1 MTKRFWAGLLALGM
15 ALTALPSGMYA
26 EETVWE
32 EEANASEETL
42 DGGLD
47 ESAEEFAD
55 GLPDYIPEPEEDVVD
70 SAADDESADAL
81 PEQEESLTEEAI
93 PDLPDFIPE
102 EEPPAL
108 EEEKLPPVQEGD
120 FVCVTPN
127 TRVYL
132 DIDETAGD
140 GDDGE
145 LYDGNFVNE
154 ANVYVEQVR
163 QDAQGRTW
171 LLVRYLYG
179 AEEPNGEMAWTDTA
193 TIWVLAEEIQPS
205 DAAEYDVTDYAFP
218 YPPIALYAAS
228 DFNLRDYNASVQTF
242 YPGQQNLY
250 GSSGHDS
257 EYKQIAKLDGY
268 GTIYATPHYLE
279 GQTVYCLE
287 HTMNSPGT
295 KNNASGPF
303 EVVDLDGYAVKPG
316 YSGDIYGSRTMHAIG
331 WVLRHTYPY
340 MIVDTGYGDSD
351 VWSRVAGQFAIR
363 EVVKQLEGDW
373 YVRDYWRMDEFY
385 RASGQA
391 PADYLEYARWL
402 AACAIERAGI
412 TGEIGISSKSVSM
425 QNGSYVGTVTLTTD
439 ADLIRISRSVGNLTG
454 NSAGSDGEYYYL
466 HSGDTISI
474 TSTQSTFSIAAQSVS
489 SQDEEAAFLIGIPDA
504 DIQKVII
511 PQYGLPAK
519 LKEVRIEFEQPY
531 GAIRVSK
538 NSADNGA
545 MLSGATFELMDAS
558 GAVVATQ
565 TTGADGTAQFDNL
578 PAGSYTV
585 REVGAPTGY
594 KVAVNPSQTV
604 TVAAG
609 ATSDVRFANDRING
623 KIRIV
628 KRDALTKE
636 ALAGA
641 VFTVTCLSAAE
652 GGGTVGEVV
661 ATLTTGADGTAET
674 GWLQWGRYRI
684 AETGVPE
691 HYVDGGFVTEI
702 DCTEDGKTYT
712 VEAENEPTKGYI
724 RVVKTDALDGV
735 PIAGVQFDLY
745 DASGNPAG
753 SMTTDETG
761 FALSPPLHKG
771 RYTVREHDNP
781 TGYVTE
787 LVKMQAEVR
796 SDETTDLSATNQP
809 IQGRIQIIKRDQLTK
824 EALAGAEFT
833 ITRISGLPSHGGS
846 QDGEVVA
853 VMTTDAE
860 GKAVSPLLTYGTY
873 RVAETKVPEHFAD
886 HSFSVDV
893 TIDGE
898 NMQTYTV
905 EAENEPT
912 KGWIRLVKTDRLNGN
927 PIEGVVF
934 DIYENDEYGG
944 ELVASMTTGKDG
956 AAVSP
961 PLRKGR
967 YIVRERGATA
977 GYVLEEIALD
987 ATVCSDETTQLR
999 ATNQPVM
1006 VKLKLYKRDGDEYGG
1021 DDPNSRRRDELP
1033 QPANIDAP
1041 STRGDGELT
1050 GAVFRVLA
1058 GAEIR
1063 DRQGNVLFKK
1073 GDTVVDALTTAGDD
1087 ASAATGELWP
1097 GLYEIVEVFPPVG
1110 YQPSDAHFF
1119 VDARSAASQ
1128 SETAVVTYEGLK
1140 LNIIRQG
1147 VYAIVKFLGDNEIH
1161 DDAGLIETPEEG
1173 AEFELYLKKAG
1184 SYGNVRAFERDYLV
1198 TNRYGYAKT
1207 KLLPYGLYVLKQVK
1221 GKAGH
1226 ALKSPVEIFIRG
1238 DEDVANP
1245 PILTINNQ
1253 AIRYRLK
1260 LIKTDAKTG
1269 KTVRLANTAFKLLD
1283 SDGNVVTQTV
1293 SYPTRRE
1300 IDTFYTDENGEVTLP
1315 ETVTRGMYFIEEVQ
1329 APQGYLIR
1337 TERLGVF
1344 VGETGDAPGE
1354 AYTLDIEIPNEPVMG
1369 RVKVE
1374 KKGLRLVRLAEQT
1387 DAYGNIAHQPVYEE
1401 GYLAGTVFELRAA
1414 EDIVGKDGT
1423 VWFHAG
1429 DVADTITTTETGKDA
1444 SKELPLGRYEL
1455 VEVSAPEGYLLDG
1468 APHEVEL
1475 RYESD
1480 HTAVVETNVTI
1491 GNDYLSA
1498 EITLEKEK
1506 EDLEIIMDGDH
1517 VRQEIVN
1524 IPGEGFVFGLFADE
1538 ELRVGDVT
1546 LTADTLV
1553 ATGATDAAGRL
1564 AFVGNF
1570 PHGAYYVKELSAPDG
1585 WTLNPA
1591 KFAVTLELKAQSGG
1605 VIRVSLPE
1613 IVHDELIYTR
1623 VTLTKTDITGQ
1634 KTLPGATIEVKDE
1647 QGKVIYRETTDANG
1661 QIPQIPVTPGTYTFK
1676 EVYAPD
1682 GYALNE
1688 AEMRFT
1694 VDADGN
1700 VTGDTMIRDDYTRFS
1715 LRKADE
1721 NGKPLAGVMFG
1732 LKKADGMLMMTAK
1745 TDAKGMATFEKVP
1758 FGMYTLVETR
1768 ALPGYLKAD
1777 TEIRFTVDGTFVNPK
1792 EPIAT
1797 VTNERQKI
1805 RGLKVDTAGQALP
1818 GAAFSL
1824 INADTG
1830 EIVDVATSDE
1840 KGEFYLTGFGYGDWI
1855 IRETVAPEG
1864 FSRVE
1869 DVLIHVDEDWKA
1881 PNTLLF
1887 TDIPNHYE
1895 FIKVDEDGCPME
1907 GVKFALE
1914 DEDGNVLRELASG
1927 EDGVVHADDLK
1938 PGVYVIREIETQ
1950 AGYRLTEET
1959 IRVVIDE
1966 NYIAP
1971 DELFRLV
1978 NFPEEERPEDEIQT
1992 GVDVP
1997 VTPMMLYGLIS
2008 MALGAV
2014 FMFAEI
2020 IHRRDQ

>member
-1 MTKRFWAGLLALGM
+1 MTKRIWAGLLALGM

-32 EEANASEETL
+32 EKTDASEETL
-42 DGGLD
+42 DGRLD
-47 ESAEEFAD
+47 EPAEEFAD
-55 GLPDYIPEPEEDVVD
+55 SLPDYIPESEENVVD
-70 SAADDESADAL
+70 DAADDESADEF
-81 PEQEESLTEEAI
+81 PEQEESLTEEAT

-102 EEPPAL
+102 EEPLTL
-108 EEEKLPPVQEGD
+108 EESELPPVQEGD
-120 FVCVTPN
+120 FVWVTTN

-140 GDDGE
+140 EDEGE
-145 LYDGNFVNE
+145 LYDGNFVCT
-154 ANVYVEQVR
+154 ANVKVEEVW
-163 QDAQGRTW
+163 QDGMGRTW

-193 TIWVLAEEIQPS
+193 TIWVLAEETRLS
-205 DAAEYDVTDYAFP
+205 DAADYDVTDYAFP
-218 YPPIALYAAS
+218 YPPAALYASS

-268 GTIYATPHYLE
+268 GTIYATLHYLE

-303 EVVDLDGYAVKPG
+303 EIVDLDGYAVKPG

-340 MIVDTGYGDSD
+340 MIVDTGYEDSD

-391 PADYLEYARWL
+391 PGDYLEYARWL

-466 HSGDTISI
+466 RSGDTISV
-474 TSTQSTFSIAAQSVS
+474 TSTQSTFSITAQSVS
-489 SQDEEAAFLIGIPDA
+489 SQDEEAAFLIGIPNA

-511 PQYGLPAK
+511 PQYGMPAK

-531 GAIRVSK
+531 GAVRVSK
-538 NSADNGA
+538 ISADNGA
-545 MLSGATFELMDAS
+545 VLSGATFELMN
-558 GAVVATQ
+558 GAGTVLATQ
-565 TTGADGTAQFDNL
+565 TTGVDGTARFDNL
-578 PAGSYTV
+578 PAGGYTV

-594 KVAVNPSQTV
+594 KIAVNPSQAV
-604 TVAAG
+604 TVAPG
-609 ATSDVRFANDRING
+609 ATSDIRFENDRVNG

-641 VFTVTCLSAAE
+641 VFTVTRLSAAE
-652 GGGTVGEVV
+652 GGGAVGEAV

-674 GWLQWGRYRI
+674 GWLQWGRYRV

-691 HYVDGGFVTEI
+691 HYADGGFVTEI
-702 DCTEDGKTYT
+702 DCTEDGKTYA
-712 VEAENEPTKGYI
+712 VE
-724 RVVKTDALDGV
+724 V
-735 PIAGVQFDLY
+735 
-745 DASGNPAG
+745 
-753 SMTTDETG
+753 
-761 FALSPPLHKG
+761 
-771 RYTVREHDNP
+771 
-781 TGYVTE
+781 
-787 LVKMQAEVR
+787 
-796 SDETTDLSATNQP
+796 
-809 IQGRIQIIKRDQLTK
+809 
-824 EALAGAEFT
+824 
-833 ITRISGLPSHGGS
+833 
-846 QDGEVVA
+846 
-853 VMTTDAE
+853 
-860 GKAVSPLLTYGTY
+860 
-873 RVAETKVPEHFAD
+873 
-886 HSFSVDV
+886 
-893 TIDGE
+893 
-898 NMQTYTV
+898 
-905 EAENEPT
+905 ENEPT

-927 PIEGVVF
+927 PIEGVAF
-934 DIYENDEYGG
+934 DIYENDEYGNA
-944 ELVASMTTGKDG
+944 LVADMTTGKDG
-956 AAVSP
+956 TAVSP
-961 PLRKGR
+961 SLRKGR

-977 GYVLEEIALD
+977 GYVMEEIALD
-987 ATVCSDETTQLR
+987 ATVRSDETTQLR

-1006 VKLKLYKRDGDEYGG
+1006 VKLNLYKRDGDEYGG

-1110 YQPSDAHFF
+1110 YEPSDAHFF

-1140 LNIIRQG
+1140 LNIIKQG
-1147 VYAIVKFLGDNEIH
+1147 MYAIVKFLGDNEIH

-1184 SYGNVRAFERDYLV
+1184 GYGNAREFERDYLV
-1198 TNRYGYAKT
+1198 TNKYGYAKT

-1221 GKAGH
+1221 GKDGH

-1315 ETVTRGMYFIEEVQ
+1315 ETVTRGMYFIEEVH

-1369 RVKVE
+1369 RVMVE
-1374 KKGLRLVRLAEQT
+1374 KKGLRLVRLAEQV
-1387 DAYGNIAHQPVYEE
+1387 DAFGNIVHQPVYE
-1401 GYLAGTVFELRAA
+1401 
-1414 EDIVGKDGT
+1414 
-1423 VWFHAG
+1423 
-1429 DVADTITTTETGKDA
+1429 
-1444 SKELPLGRYEL
+1444 
-1455 VEVSAPEGYLLDG
+1455 EGYLLDG

-1475 RYESD
+1475 R
-1480 HTAVVETNVTI
+1480 
-1491 GNDYLSA
+1491 
-1498 EITLEKEK
+1498 
-1506 EDLEIIMDGDH
+1506 
-1517 VRQEIVN
+1517 
-1524 IPGEGFVFGLFADE
+1524 
-1538 ELRVGDVT
+1538 
-1546 LTADTLV
+1546 
-1553 ATGATDAAGRL
+1553 
-1564 AFVGNF
+1564 
-1570 PHGAYYVKELSAPDG
+1570 
-1585 WTLNPA
+1585 
-1591 KFAVTLELKAQSGG
+1591 
-1605 VIRVSLPE
+1605 
-1613 IVHDELIYTR
+1613 
-1623 VTLTKTDITGQ
+1623 
-1634 KTLPGATIEVKDE
+1634 
-1647 QGKVIYRETTDANG
+1647 
-1661 QIPQIPVTPGTYTFK
+1661 
-1676 EVYAPD
+1676 
-1682 GYALNE
+1682 
-1688 AEMRFT
+1688 
-1694 VDADGN
+1694 
-1700 VTGDTMIRDDYTRFS
+1700 
-1715 LRKADE
+1715 
-1721 NGKPLAGVMFG
+1721 
-1732 LKKADGMLMMTAK
+1732 
-1745 TDAKGMATFEKVP
+1745 
-1758 FGMYTLVETR
+1758 
-1768 ALPGYLKAD
+1768 
-1777 TEIRFTVDGTFVNPK
+1777 
-1792 EPIAT
+1792 
-1797 VTNERQKI
+1797 
-1805 RGLKVDTAGQALP
+1805 
-1818 GAAFSL
+1818 
-1824 INADTG
+1824 
-1830 EIVDVATSDE
+1830 
-1840 KGEFYLTGFGYGDWI
+1840 
-1855 IRETVAPEG
+1855 
-1864 FSRVE
+1864 
-1869 DVLIHVDEDWKA
+1869 
-1881 PNTLLF
+1881 
-1887 TDIPNHYE
+1887 
-1895 FIKVDEDGCPME
+1895 
-1907 GVKFALE
+1907 
-1914 DEDGNVLRELASG
+1914 
-1927 EDGVVHADDLK
+1927 
-1938 PGVYVIREIETQ
+1938 
-1950 AGYRLTEET
+1950 
-1959 IRVVIDE
+1959 
-1966 NYIAP
+1966 
-1971 DELFRLV
+1971 
-1978 NFPEEERPEDEIQT
+1978 
-1992 GVDVP
+1992 
-1997 VTPMMLYGLIS
+1997 
-2008 MALGAV
+2008 
-2014 FMFAEI
+2014 
-2020 IHRRDQ
+2020 

>member
-1 MTKRFWAGLLALGM
+1 MTKRIWAGLLALGM
-15 ALTALPSGMYA
+15 ALTALPFGIYA
-26 EETVWE
+26 EETAWE

-55 GLPDYIPEPEEDVVD
+55 GLPDYIPEPETDVVD
-70 SAADDESADAL
+70 GAADDEFADEL
-81 PEQEESLTEEAI
+81 SEQEESLIEEETT

-102 EEPPAL
+102 EEPPTL
-108 EEEKLPPVQEGD
+108 EESELPPVQAGE
-120 FVCVTPN
+120 FVRVTPN

-132 DIDETAGD
+132 EIDETAGD
-140 GDDGE
+140 DDDGE
-145 LYDGNFVNE
+145 WYDGNFVKE
-154 ANVYVEQVR
+154 ANVYVEQAR
-163 QDAQGRTW
+163 QDAHGRTW

-193 TIWVLAEEIQPS
+193 TVWVLAEETRPS
-205 DAAEYDVTDYAFP
+205 DAADYDVTDYAFP
-218 YPPIALYAAS
+218 YPPAALYAAS
-228 DFNLRDYNASVQTF
+228 DFNLRDYNAGVQTF

-340 MIVDTGYGDSD
+340 MIVDTGYEDSD

-391 PADYLEYARWL
+391 PGDYLEYARWL

-454 NSAGSDGEYYYL
+454 NSAGEDGEYYYL
-466 HSGDTISI
+466 HSGDTISV
-474 TSTQSTFSIAAQSVS
+474 TSSQSTFSITAQSVS
-489 SQDEEAAFLIGIPDA
+489 SQDEEAAFLIGIPNA

-519 LKEVRIEFEQPY
+519 MKEVRIEFEQPY
-531 GAIRVSK
+531 GAVRVSK
-538 NSADNGA
+538 ISADNGA
-545 MLSGATFELMDAS
+545 MLSGATFELMN
-558 GAVVATQ
+558 GAGTVLATQ
-565 TTGADGTAQFDNL
+565 TTGADGTVRFDNL

-609 ATSDVRFANDRING
+609 ATSDIRFENDRVNG

-628 KRDALTKE
+628 KRDALTKK

-641 VFTVTCLSAAE
+641 VFTVTRLSAAE
-652 GGGTVGEVV
+652 GGGAVGEAV

-702 DCTEDGKTYT
+702 DCTEDGKTY
-712 VEAENEPTKGYI
+712 A
-724 RVVKTDALDGV
+724 
-735 PIAGVQFDLY
+735 
-745 DASGNPAG
+745 
-753 SMTTDETG
+753 
-761 FALSPPLHKG
+761 
-771 RYTVREHDNP
+771 
-781 TGYVTE
+781 
-787 LVKMQAEVR
+787 
-796 SDETTDLSATNQP
+796 
-809 IQGRIQIIKRDQLTK
+809 
-824 EALAGAEFT
+824 
-833 ITRISGLPSHGGS
+833 
-846 QDGEVVA
+846 
-853 VMTTDAE
+853 
-860 GKAVSPLLTYGTY
+860 
-873 RVAETKVPEHFAD
+873 
-886 HSFSVDV
+886 
-893 TIDGE
+893 
-898 NMQTYTV
+898 V

-934 DIYENDEYGG
+934 DIYENDEYGNAP
-944 ELVASMTTGKDG
+944 VADMTTGKDG
-956 AAVSP
+956 TAVSP

-977 GYVLEEIALD
+977 GYVMEEITLD
-987 ATVCSDETTQLR
+987 ATVRSDETTQLR

-1097 GLYEIVEVFPPVG
+1097 GLYEIVEMSPPVG
-1110 YQPSDAHFF
+1110 YEPSDAHFF

-1140 LNIIRQG
+1140 LNIIKQG

-1184 SYGNVRAFERDYLV
+1184 SYGNARAFERDYLV

-1207 KLLPYGLYVLKQVK
+1207 TLLPYGLYVLKQVK
-1221 GKAGH
+1221 GKEGH

-1369 RVKVE
+1369 RAMVE
-1374 KKGLRLVRLAEQT
+1374 KKGLKFVRLEEQA
-1387 DAYGNIAHQPVYEE
+1387 DAFGNIVHQPVYEE
-1401 GYLAGTVFELRAA
+1401 GYLAGAVFELRAA

-1423 VWFHAG
+1423 LWFHAG
-1429 DVADTITTTETGKDA
+1429 DVADTITTTEAGKDA

-1475 RYESD
+1475 RYEND
-1480 HTAVVETNVTI
+1480 HTAVVETNVTL
-1491 GNDYLSA
+1491 GNGYLST
-1498 EITLEKEK
+1498 EITMEKEK
-1506 EDLEIIMDGDH
+1506 EDLEIIMDSDH
-1517 VRQEIVN
+1517 VRQALVN
-1524 IPGEGFVFGLFADE
+1524 TPGEGFVFGLFADE

-1553 ATGATDAAGRL
+1553 ATGVTDAAGRL

-1591 KFAVTLELKAQSGG
+1591 KFAVTLEPKAQSGG

-1613 IVHDELIYTR
+1613 PVHDELIYTR

-1634 KTLPGATIEVKDE
+1634 KTLSGATIEVKDE
-1647 QGKVIYRETTDANG
+1647 QGNVMYRETTDANG

-1700 VTGDTMIRDDYTRFS
+1700 VTGDTTIRDDYTRFS
-1715 LRKADE
+1715 LRKVDE
-1721 NGKPLAGVMFG
+1721 SGKPLAGVMFG

-1758 FGMYTLVETR
+1758 FGTYTLVETQ
-1768 ALPGYLKAD
+1768 ALPGYLKTD
-1777 TEIRFTVDGTFVNPK
+1777 TEIRITVDGTFVNPK

-1797 VTNERQKI
+1797 VTNERQRI
-1805 RGLKVDTAGQALP
+1805 RGLKVDTVGQALP

-1830 EIVDVATSDE
+1830 EIVDVAASDE

-1864 FSRVE
+1864 FNRVE

-1881 PNTLLF
+1881 PNALLL

-1895 FIKVDEDGCPME
+1895 FIKADEDGCPME

-1914 DEDGNVLRELASG
+1914 DEDGNTLRELASG
-1927 EDGVVHADDLK
+1927 EDGIVHADDLK

-1966 NYIAP
+1966 NYIVP

-1978 NFPEEERPEDEIQT
+1978 NFPEEERPKDEIQT

>member
-1 MTKRFWAGLLALGM
+1 MTKRIWAGLLALGM
-15 ALTALPSGMYA
+15 ALTALPFGIYA
-26 EETVWE
+26 EETAWE
-32 EEANASEETL
+32 EETNASEETL

-55 GLPDYIPEPEEDVVD
+55 GLPDYIPEPETDVVD
-70 SAADDESADAL
+70 GAADDESADAL
-81 PEQEESLTEEAI
+81 PEQEESMTEEAT

-102 EEPPAL
+102 EEPPTL
-108 EEEKLPPVQEGD
+108 EESNLLPVQEGD
-120 FVCVTPN
+120 FVWVTAN

-132 DIDETAGD
+132 DIDETAG
-140 GDDGE
+140 GEDDGE
-145 LYDGNFVNE
+145 LYDGNFVCT
-154 ANVYVEQVR
+154 ANVKVEEVR
-163 QDAQGRTW
+163 QDGMGRTW

-193 TIWVLAEEIQPS
+193 TVWVLAEETQPS
-205 DAAEYDVTDYAFP
+205 DAADYDVTDYAFP
-218 YPPIALYAAS
+218 YPPAALYAAS
-228 DFNLRDYNASVQTF
+228 DFNLRDYNAGVQTF

-340 MIVDTGYGDSD
+340 MIVDTGYADSD

-402 AACAIERAGI
+402 AARAIERAGI

-466 HSGDTISI
+466 HSGDTISV

-489 SQDEEAAFLIGIPDA
+489 SQDEEAAFLIGIPNA

-519 LKEVRIEFEQPY
+519 MKEVRIEFEQPY
-531 GAIRVSK
+531 GAVRVSK
-538 NSADNGA
+538 TSADNGA
-545 MLSGATFELMDAS
+545 MLSGATFELMN
-558 GAVVATQ
+558 GAGTVLATQ
-565 TTGADGTAQFDNL
+565 TTGADGTACFDTL
-578 PAGSYTV
+578 PAGGYTV
-585 REVGAPTGY
+585 REVGTPTGY
-594 KVAVNPSQTV
+594 KIAVNPSQTM

-641 VFTVTCLSAAE
+641 VFTVTRLSAAE
-652 GGGTVGEVV
+652 GGSAVGEAV

-674 GWLQWGRYRI
+674 GWLQWGRYRV

-702 DCTEDGKTYT
+702 DCTEDGKTY
-712 VEAENEPTKGYI
+712 A
-724 RVVKTDALDGV
+724 
-735 PIAGVQFDLY
+735 
-745 DASGNPAG
+745 
-753 SMTTDETG
+753 
-761 FALSPPLHKG
+761 
-771 RYTVREHDNP
+771 
-781 TGYVTE
+781 
-787 LVKMQAEVR
+787 
-796 SDETTDLSATNQP
+796 
-809 IQGRIQIIKRDQLTK
+809 
-824 EALAGAEFT
+824 
-833 ITRISGLPSHGGS
+833 
-846 QDGEVVA
+846 
-853 VMTTDAE
+853 
-860 GKAVSPLLTYGTY
+860 
-873 RVAETKVPEHFAD
+873 
-886 HSFSVDV
+886 
-893 TIDGE
+893 
-898 NMQTYTV
+898 V

-912 KGWIRLVKTDRLNGN
+912 KGWIRLVKTDRLTGN
-927 PIEGVVF
+927 PIEGVAF
-934 DIYENDEYGG
+934 DIYENDEYGNA
-944 ELVASMTTGKDG
+944 LVADMTTGKDG
-956 AAVSP
+956 TAVSP

-977 GYVLEEIALD
+977 GYVMEEIALD
-987 ATVCSDETTQLR
+987 ATVRSDETTQLR

-1050 GAVFRVLA
+1050 GAFFRVLA

-1073 GDTVVDALTTAGDD
+1073 GDTVVDALTTAGGD
-1087 ASAATGELWP
+1087 ASTATGELWP
-1097 GLYEIVEVFPPVG
+1097 GLYEIVEASPPVG
-1110 YQPSDAHFF
+1110 YEPSDAHFF
-1119 VDARSAASQ
+1119 VDARSAASR

-1184 SYGNVRAFERDYLV
+1184 SYGNARAFERDYLV

-1300 IDTFYTDENGEVTLP
+1300 IDTFYTDDDGEVTLP

-1354 AYTLDIEIPNEPVMG
+1354 AYTLDIEILNEPVMG
-1369 RVKVE
+1369 RAMVE
-1374 KKGLRLVRLAEQT
+1374 KKGLRLVRLAEQA
-1387 DAYGNIAHQPVYEE
+1387 DAFGNIVHQPVYEE
-1401 GYLAGTVFELRAA
+1401 GYLAGAVFELRAA

-1423 VWFHAG
+1423 LWFHAG
-1429 DVADTITTTETGKDA
+1429 DVADTITTTEAGKDA

-1475 RYESD
+1475 RYEND
-1480 HTAVVETNVTI
+1480 RTAVVETIVNI
-1491 GNDYLSA
+1491 GNDYLST
-1498 EITLEKEK
+1498 EITMEKEK
-1506 EDLEIIMDGDH
+1506 EDLEIIMEGDH
-1517 VRQEIVN
+1517 VRQALVN
-1524 IPGEGFVFGLFADE
+1524 TPGEGFVFGLFADE
-1538 ELRVGDVT
+1538 ELRVGEVT
-1546 LTADTLV
+1546 LLADTLV
-1553 ATGATDAAGRL
+1553 ATGATDAEGKL

-1585 WTLNPA
+1585 WKLNPA
-1591 KFAVTLELKAQSGG
+1591 KFAVTLEPEAQSGG

-1613 IVHDELIYTR
+1613 IVHDELVYTR

-1682 GYALNE
+1682 SYALNE

-1700 VTGDTMIRDDYTRFS
+1700 VTGDTTIRDDYTRFS
-1715 LRKADE
+1715 LHKVDE

-1758 FGMYTLVETR
+1758 FGTYTLVETQ
-1768 ALPGYLKAD
+1768 ALPGYLKED
-1777 TEIRFTVDGTFVNPK
+1777 TEIRLTVDGTFVNPK

-1797 VTNERQKI
+1797 VINERQKI
-1805 RGLKVDTAGQALP
+1805 RGLKVDTAGQALT
-1818 GAAFSL
+1818 GAEFNL

-1830 EIVDVATSDE
+1830 EIVDVAESNE
-1840 KGEFYLTGFGYGDWI
+1840 KGEFFLTGFGYGDWI

-1864 FSRVE
+1864 FNRVE
-1869 DVLIHVDEDWKA
+1869 DVLIHVDKDWKA
-1881 PNTLLF
+1881 PNTLLL

-1895 FIKVDEDGCPME
+1895 FVKVDEDGCPME

-1927 EDGVVHADDLK
+1927 EDGIVHVDDLK
-1938 PGVYVIREIETQ
+1938 PGVYIIREIETQ
-1950 AGYRLTEET
+1950 AGYHLTEET

-1966 NYIAP
+1966 NYIVP

-1978 NFPEEERPEDEIQT
+1978 NFPEEERPKDEIQT

-1997 VTPMMLYGLIS
+1997 VTPMMLFGVASVICG
-2008 MALGAV
+2008 MAIFVLRAIKKRG
-2014 FMFAEI
+2014 MRSI
-2020 IHRRDQ
+2020 D

>member
-1 MTKRFWAGLLALGM
+1 MTKRIWAGLLALSM
-15 ALTALPSGMYA
+15 ALTALPFGIYA
-26 EETVWE
+26 EETAWE

-55 GLPDYIPEPEEDVVD
+55 GLPDYIPEPETDVVD
-70 SAADDESADAL
+70 GAADDESADEL
-81 PEQEESLTEEAI
+81 SEQEESLIEEETT

-102 EEPPAL
+102 EELPVL
-108 EEEKLPPVQEGD
+108 DEEEPQDVQAGE
-120 FVCVTPN
+120 FVRVTPN

-132 DIDETAGD
+132 EIDETAGD
-140 GDDGE
+140 DDDGE

-154 ANVYVEQVR
+154 ANVYVEQAR

-193 TIWVLAEEIQPS
+193 TVWVLAEETRLS
-205 DAAEYDVTDYAFP
+205 DAADYDVTDYAFP
-218 YPPIALYAAS
+218 YPPAALYAAS
-228 DFNLRDYNASVQTF
+228 DFNLRDYNAGVQTF

-340 MIVDTGYGDSD
+340 MIVDTGYADSD

-391 PADYLEYARWL
+391 PGDYLEYARWL

-425 QNGSYVGTVTLTTD
+425 QNGNYVGTVTLTTD

-466 HSGDTISI
+466 HSGDTISV

-489 SQDEEAAFLIGIPDA
+489 SQDEEAAFLIGIPNA

-531 GAIRVSK
+531 GAVRVSK
-538 NSADNGA
+538 ISADNGA
-545 MLSGATFELMDAS
+545 VLSGATFELMN
-558 GAVVATQ
+558 GAGTVLATQ
-565 TTGADGTAQFDNL
+565 TTGADGTVRFDTL

-594 KVAVNPSQTV
+594 KIAVNPSQAV

-609 ATSDVRFANDRING
+609 ATSDVRFENDRVNG

-641 VFTVTCLSAAE
+641 VFTVTRLSAAE
-652 GGGTVGEVV
+652 GGGAVGEAV

-674 GWLQWGRYRI
+674 GWLQWGRYRV

-712 VEAENEPTKGYI
+712 VEAENEPTKG
-724 RVVKTDALDGV
+724 
-735 PIAGVQFDLY
+735 
-745 DASGNPAG
+745 
-753 SMTTDETG
+753 
-761 FALSPPLHKG
+761 
-771 RYTVREHDNP
+771 
-781 TGYVTE
+781 
-787 LVKMQAEVR
+787 
-796 SDETTDLSATNQP
+796 
-809 IQGRIQIIKRDQLTK
+809 
-824 EALAGAEFT
+824 
-833 ITRISGLPSHGGS
+833 
-846 QDGEVVA
+846 
-853 VMTTDAE
+853 
-860 GKAVSPLLTYGTY
+860 
-873 RVAETKVPEHFAD
+873 
-886 HSFSVDV
+886 
-893 TIDGE
+893 
-898 NMQTYTV
+898 
-905 EAENEPT
+905 
-912 KGWIRLVKTDRLNGN
+912 WIRLVKTDRLTGN
-927 PIEGVVF
+927 PIEGVAF
-934 DIYENDEYGG
+934 DIYENDEYGNA
-944 ELVASMTTGKDG
+944 LVADMTTGKDG

-977 GYVLEEIALD
+977 GHVMEEIVLD
-987 ATVCSDETTQLR
+987 ATVRSDETTQLR

-1041 STRGDGELT
+1041 SARGDGELT

-1097 GLYEIVEVFPPVG
+1097 GLYEIVEVSPPVG
-1110 YQPSDAHFF
+1110 YEPSDAHFF

-1147 VYAIVKFLGDNEIH
+1147 MYAIVKFLGDNEIH

-1184 SYGNVRAFERDYLV
+1184 SYGNARAFERDYLV

-1207 KLLPYGLYVLKQVK
+1207 KLLPHGLYVLKQVK

-1226 ALKSPVEIFIRG
+1226 ALKSPVEILIRG

-1300 IDTFYTDENGEVTLP
+1300 IDTFYTDDNGEVTLP
-1315 ETVTRGMYFIEEVQ
+1315 ETVTRGMYFIEEVH

-1369 RVKVE
+1369 RVMVE
-1374 KKGLRLVRLAEQT
+1374 KKGLKFVRLAEQA
-1387 DAYGNIAHQPVYEE
+1387 DAYGHVVYQPVYEE
-1401 GYLAGTVFELRAA
+1401 GYLAGAVFELRAA

-1423 VWFHAG
+1423 LWFHAG

-1468 APHEVEL
+1468 ASHEVEL
-1475 RYESD
+1475 RYEND
-1480 HTAVVETNVTI
+1480 HTAVVETNVTL
-1491 GNDYLSA
+1491 GNGYLST
-1498 EITLEKEK
+1498 EITMEKEK
-1506 EDLEIIMDGDH
+1506 EDLEIIMDSDH
-1517 VRQEIVN
+1517 VRQALVN

-1553 ATGATDAAGRL
+1553 ATGVTDAAGRL

-1591 KFAVTLELKAQSGG
+1591 KFAVTLEPKAQSGG

-1613 IVHDELIYTR
+1613 PVHNELIYTR

-1634 KTLPGATIEVKDE
+1634 RTLPGATIEVKDE
-1647 QGKVIYRETTDANG
+1647 QGKVIYRETTDVNG

-1715 LRKADE
+1715 LRKVDE
-1721 NGKPLAGVMFG
+1721 SGKPLAGVMFG

-1758 FGMYTLVETR
+1758 FGTYTLVETQ

-1777 TEIRFTVDGTFVNPK
+1777 TEIRITVDSTFVNPK

-1805 RGLKVDTAGQALP
+1805 RGLKVDTAGQALT

-1830 EIVDVATSDE
+1830 EIVDVAASDE

-1864 FSRVE
+1864 FNRVE

-1895 FIKVDEDGCPME
+1895 FIKVDEDGCLME
-1907 GVKFALE
+1907 GVRFALE

-1927 EDGVVHADDLK
+1927 EDGIVRADDLK
-1938 PGVYVIREIETQ
+1938 PGVYIIREIETP

-1959 IRVVIDE
+1959 IRVMIDE

-1978 NFPEEERPEDEIQT
+1978 NFPEEERPRDEIQT

-2014 FMFAEI
+2014 LMFAEI

>member
-1 MTKRFWAGLLALGM
+1 MTKRIWAGLLALGM
-15 ALTALPSGMYA
+15 ALTALPFGIYA
-26 EETVWE
+26 EEKAWE

-55 GLPDYIPEPEEDVVD
+55 GLPDYIPEPETDVVD
-70 SAADDESADAL
+70 GAADDESADEL
-81 PEQEESLTEEAI
+81 LEQEESLIEEETT

-102 EEPPAL
+102 EEPPVL
-108 EEEKLPPVQEGD
+108 EEEEPQDVQAGD
-120 FVCVTPN
+120 FVRVTPN

-132 DIDETAGD
+132 ETDETAGD
-140 GDDGE
+140 DDDGE

-154 ANVYVEQVR
+154 ANVYVEQAQ

-193 TIWVLAEEIQPS
+193 TIWVLAEETRLS
-205 DAAEYDVTDYAFP
+205 DAADYDVTDYAFP
-218 YPPIALYAAS
+218 YPPAALYASS

-340 MIVDTGYGDSD
+340 MIVDTGYADSD

-402 AACAIERAGI
+402 ADCAIERAGI

-466 HSGDTISI
+466 RSGDTISV

-489 SQDEEAAFLIGIPDA
+489 SQDEEAAFLIGIPNA

-531 GAIRVSK
+531 GAVRVSK
-538 NSADNGA
+538 TSADNGA
-545 MLSGATFELMDAS
+545 VLSGATFELMN
-558 GAVVATQ
+558 GAGTVLATQ
-565 TTGADGTAQFDNL
+565 TTGADGTARFDNL
-578 PAGSYTV
+578 PAGGYTV

-594 KVAVNPSQTV
+594 KIAVNPSQAV
-604 TVAAG
+604 TVAPG
-609 ATSDVRFANDRING
+609 ATSDVRFENDRVNG

-641 VFTVTCLSAAE
+641 VFTVTRLSAAE
-652 GGGTVGEVV
+652 GGGAVGEAV

-674 GWLQWGRYRI
+674 GWLQWGRYRV

-691 HYVDGGFVTEI
+691 HYADGGFVTEI
-702 DCTEDGKTYT
+702 DCTEDGKTY
-712 VEAENEPTKGYI
+712 A
-724 RVVKTDALDGV
+724 
-735 PIAGVQFDLY
+735 
-745 DASGNPAG
+745 
-753 SMTTDETG
+753 
-761 FALSPPLHKG
+761 
-771 RYTVREHDNP
+771 
-781 TGYVTE
+781 
-787 LVKMQAEVR
+787 
-796 SDETTDLSATNQP
+796 
-809 IQGRIQIIKRDQLTK
+809 
-824 EALAGAEFT
+824 
-833 ITRISGLPSHGGS
+833 
-846 QDGEVVA
+846 
-853 VMTTDAE
+853 
-860 GKAVSPLLTYGTY
+860 
-873 RVAETKVPEHFAD
+873 
-886 HSFSVDV
+886 
-893 TIDGE
+893 
-898 NMQTYTV
+898 V

-927 PIEGVVF
+927 PIEGVAF
-934 DIYENDEYGG
+934 DIYENDEYGNA
-944 ELVASMTTGKDG
+944 LVADMTTGKDG
-956 AAVSP
+956 TAVSP

-977 GYVLEEIALD
+977 GYVMEEIALD
-987 ATVCSDETTQLR
+987 ATVRSDETTQLR

-1033 QPANIDAP
+1033 QPVNIDAP

-1097 GLYEIVEVFPPVG
+1097 GLYEIVEASPPVG
-1110 YQPSDAHFF
+1110 YEPSDAHFF

-1184 SYGNVRAFERDYLV
+1184 SYGNARAFERDYLV

-1369 RVKVE
+1369 RVMVE

-1387 DAYGNIAHQPVYEE
+1387 DAFGNIVHQPVYEE
-1401 GYLAGTVFELRAA
+1401 GYLAGAVFELRAA

-1429 DVADTITTTETGKDA
+1429 DVVDTITTTETGKDA

-1468 APHEVEL
+1468 TPHEVEL
-1475 RYESD
+1475 RYEND
-1480 HTAVVETNVTI
+1480 HTAVVETNVTL
-1491 GNDYLSA
+1491 GNGYLST

-1506 EDLEIIMDGDH
+1506 EDLEIIMEGDH
-1517 VRQEIVN
+1517 VRQALVN

-1591 KFAVTLELKAQSGG
+1591 KFAVTLEPKAQSGG

-1613 IVHDELIYTR
+1613 PVHDELIYTR

-1661 QIPQIPVTPGTYTFK
+1661 QIPQIPVVPGTYTFK

-1700 VTGDTMIRDDYTRFS
+1700 VTGDTTIRDDYTRFS
-1715 LRKADE
+1715 LRKVDE
-1721 NGKPLAGVMFG
+1721 SGKPLAGVMFG

-1758 FGMYTLVETR
+1758 FGTYTLVETQ

-1777 TEIRFTVDGTFVNPK
+1777 TEIRLTVDGTFVNPK

-1797 VTNERQKI
+1797 VINERQKI
-1805 RGLKVDTAGQALP
+1805 RGLKVDTAGQALT
-1818 GAAFSL
+1818 GAEFNL

-1830 EIVDVATSDE
+1830 EIVDVAESNE
-1840 KGEFYLTGFGYGDWI
+1840 KGEFFLTGFGYGDWI

-1864 FSRVE
+1864 FNRVE

-1881 PNTLLF
+1881 PNTLLL

-1895 FIKVDEDGCPME
+1895 FVKVDEDGCPME
-1907 GVKFALE
+1907 GVRFALE
-1914 DEDGNVLRELASG
+1914 DEDGNVLRELVSG
-1927 EDGVVHADDLK
+1927 EDGIVHADDLK

-1966 NYIAP
+1966 NYIVA

-1978 NFPEEERPEDEIQT
+1978 NFPEEERPKDEIQT

>member
-1 MTKRFWAGLLALGM
+1 MTKRIWAGLLALGM
-15 ALTALPSGMYA
+15 ALTALPFGIYA
-26 EETVWE
+26 EETAWE

-55 GLPDYIPEPEEDVVD
+55 GLPDYIPEPETDVVD
-70 SAADDESADAL
+70 GAADDESADEL
-81 PEQEESLTEEAI
+81 SEQEESLIEEETT

-102 EEPPAL
+102 EEPPTL
-108 EEEKLPPVQEGD
+108 EESELPPVQAGE
-120 FVCVTPN
+120 FVWVTPN

-132 DIDETAGD
+132 EIDETAGD
-140 GDDGE
+140 DDDGE
-145 LYDGNFVNE
+145 WYDGNFVNE
-154 ANVYVEQVR
+154 ANVYVEQAQ

-193 TIWVLAEEIQPS
+193 TVWVLAEETRPS
-205 DAAEYDVTDYAFP
+205 DAADYDVTDYAFP
-218 YPPIALYAAS
+218 YLPAALYAAS
-228 DFNLRDYNASVQTF
+228 DFNLRDYNAGVQTF

-340 MIVDTGYGDSD
+340 MIVDTGYEDSE

-402 AACAIERAGI
+402 ADCAIERAGI
-412 TGEIGISSKSVSM
+412 TGEIGISSKSVHM

-466 HSGDTISI
+466 HSGDTISV
-474 TSTQSTFSIAAQSVS
+474 TSTQSTFSITAQSVS
-489 SQDEEAAFLIGIPDA
+489 SQDEEAAFLIGIPNA

-531 GAIRVSK
+531 GAVRVSK
-538 NSADNGA
+538 TSADNGA
-545 MLSGATFELMDAS
+545 VLSGATFELMN
-558 GAVVATQ
+558 GAGTVLATQ
-565 TTGADGTAQFDNL
+565 TTGTDGTARFDNL

-594 KVAVNPSQTV
+594 KIAVNPSQTV

-609 ATSDVRFANDRING
+609 ATNDICFENDRVNG

-641 VFTVTCLSAAE
+641 VFTVTRLSAAE
-652 GGGTVGEVV
+652 GGGAVGEVV

-702 DCTEDGKTYT
+702 DCMEDGKTY
-712 VEAENEPTKGYI
+712 A
-724 RVVKTDALDGV
+724 
-735 PIAGVQFDLY
+735 
-745 DASGNPAG
+745 
-753 SMTTDETG
+753 
-761 FALSPPLHKG
+761 
-771 RYTVREHDNP
+771 
-781 TGYVTE
+781 
-787 LVKMQAEVR
+787 
-796 SDETTDLSATNQP
+796 
-809 IQGRIQIIKRDQLTK
+809 
-824 EALAGAEFT
+824 
-833 ITRISGLPSHGGS
+833 
-846 QDGEVVA
+846 
-853 VMTTDAE
+853 
-860 GKAVSPLLTYGTY
+860 
-873 RVAETKVPEHFAD
+873 
-886 HSFSVDV
+886 
-893 TIDGE
+893 
-898 NMQTYTV
+898 V

-912 KGWIRLVKTDRLNGN
+912 KGWIRLVKTDRLTGN
-927 PIEGVVF
+927 PIEGVAF
-934 DIYENDEYGG
+934 DIYENDEYGNA
-944 ELVASMTTGKDG
+944 LVADMTTGKDG
-956 AAVSP
+956 TAVSP

-977 GYVLEEIALD
+977 GYVMEEIVLD
-987 ATVCSDETTQLR
+987 ATVRSDETTQLR

-1097 GLYEIVEVFPPVG
+1097 GLYEIVEASPPVG
-1110 YQPSDAHFF
+1110 YEPSDAHFF

-1140 LNIIRQG
+1140 LNIIKQG
-1147 VYAIVKFLGDNEIH
+1147 MYAIVKFLGDNEIH

-1184 SYGNVRAFERDYLV
+1184 SYSNARAFERDYLV
-1198 TNRYGYAKT
+1198 TNKYGYAKT

-1293 SYPTRRE
+1293 SYPTRGE

-1315 ETVTRGMYFIEEVQ
+1315 ETVTRGMYFIEEVH

-1337 TERLGVF
+1337 TERLSVF
-1344 VGETGDAPGE
+1344 VGETGGAPGE

-1369 RVKVE
+1369 RVMVE

-1387 DAYGNIAHQPVYEE
+1387 DAYGHVVHQPVYEE
-1401 GYLAGTVFELRAA
+1401 GYLAGAVFELRAA

-1423 VWFHAG
+1423 LWFHAG
-1429 DVADTITTTETGKDA
+1429 DVADTITTTEAGKDA

-1475 RYESD
+1475 RYEND
-1480 HTAVVETNVTI
+1480 HTAVVETNVTL
-1491 GNDYLSA
+1491 GNAYLSA

-1517 VRQEIVN
+1517 VRQALVN
-1524 IPGEGFVFGLFADE
+1524 TPGEGFVFGLFADADMH
-1538 ELRVGDVT
+1538 VGEVT
-1546 LTADTLV
+1546 LLADTLV
-1553 ATGATDAAGRL
+1553 ATGATDAEGKL

-1585 WTLNPA
+1585 WKLNPA
-1591 KFAVTLELKAQSGG
+1591 KFAVTLEPEAQSGG

-1647 QGKVIYRETTDANG
+1647 QGNVMYRETTDANG

-1676 EVYAPD
+1676 ETYAPD

-1700 VTGDTMIRDDYTRFS
+1700 VTGDTTIRDDYTCFS
-1715 LRKADE
+1715 LRKVDE
-1721 NGKPLAGVMFG
+1721 SGKPLAGVMFG
-1732 LKKADGMLMMTAK
+1732 LKKADGMLLMTAK

-1758 FGMYTLVETR
+1758 FGTYMLVETR
-1768 ALPGYLKAD
+1768 VLPGYLKTD
-1777 TEIRFTVDGTFVNPK
+1777 TEIRLTVDGTFVNPK

-1797 VTNERQKI
+1797 VVNERQKI
-1805 RGLKVDTAGQALP
+1805 RGLKVDTAGQALT

-1830 EIVDVATSDE
+1830 EIVDVAASDE

-1855 IRETVAPEG
+1855 IRETVVPEG
-1864 FSRVE
+1864 FNRVE

-1914 DEDGNVLRELASG
+1914 DEDGNTLRELASS
-1927 EDGVVHADDLK
+1927 EDGIVHVDDLK

-1978 NFPEEERPEDEIQT
+1978 NFPEEERPKDEIQT

>member
-1 MTKRFWAGLLALGM
+1 MTKRIWAGLLALGM
-15 ALTALPSGMYA
+15 ALTALPFGIYA
-26 EETVWE
+26 EETAWE
-32 EEANASEETL
+32 EETNASEETL

-55 GLPDYIPEPEEDVVD
+55 GLPDYIPEPETDVVD
-70 SAADDESADAL
+70 GAADDESADEL
-81 PEQEESLTEEAI
+81 SEQKESLTEEETT

-102 EEPPAL
+102 EEPPTL
-108 EEEKLPPVQEGD
+108 EESELPPVQAGE
-120 FVCVTPN
+120 FVRVTPN

-132 DIDETAGD
+132 EIDETAGD
-140 GDDGE
+140 DDDGE

-154 ANVYVEQVR
+154 ANVYVEQAR

-193 TIWVLAEEIQPS
+193 TVWVLAEETWLS
-205 DAAEYDVTDYAFP
+205 DAADYDVTDYAFP
-218 YPPIALYAAS
+218 YPPAALYAAS
-228 DFNLRDYNASVQTF
+228 DFNLRDYNAGVQTF

-340 MIVDTGYGDSD
+340 MIVDTGYADSD

-402 AACAIERAGI
+402 ADCAIERAGI

-439 ADLIRISRSVGNLTG
+439 ADLIRISRSVGSLTG
-454 NSAGSDGEYYYL
+454 NSAGSDGEYYYM

-474 TSTQSTFSIAAQSVS
+474 TSSQSTFSVTAQSVS
-489 SQDEEAAFLIGIPDA
+489 SQDEEAAFLIGIPNA

-519 LKEVRIEFEQPY
+519 MKEVRIEFEQPY
-531 GAIRVSK
+531 GAVRVSK
-538 NSADNGA
+538 ISADNGA
-545 MLSGATFELMDAS
+545 VLSGATFELTN
-558 GAVVATQ
+558 GAGTVLATQ
-565 TTGADGTAQFDNL
+565 TTGADGTARFDNL
-578 PAGSYTV
+578 PAGGYTV

-594 KVAVNPSQTV
+594 KIAVNPSQTV

-609 ATSDVRFANDRING
+609 ATSDVRFENDRVNG

-636 ALAGA
+636 ALVGA
-641 VFTVTCLSAAE
+641 VFTVTRLSAAE
-652 GGGTVGEVV
+652 GGGAVGEAV

-674 GWLQWGRYRI
+674 GWLQWGRYRV

-702 DCTEDGKTYT
+702 DCTEDGKTY
-712 VEAENEPTKGYI
+712 A
-724 RVVKTDALDGV
+724 
-735 PIAGVQFDLY
+735 
-745 DASGNPAG
+745 
-753 SMTTDETG
+753 
-761 FALSPPLHKG
+761 
-771 RYTVREHDNP
+771 
-781 TGYVTE
+781 
-787 LVKMQAEVR
+787 
-796 SDETTDLSATNQP
+796 
-809 IQGRIQIIKRDQLTK
+809 
-824 EALAGAEFT
+824 
-833 ITRISGLPSHGGS
+833 
-846 QDGEVVA
+846 
-853 VMTTDAE
+853 
-860 GKAVSPLLTYGTY
+860 
-873 RVAETKVPEHFAD
+873 
-886 HSFSVDV
+886 
-893 TIDGE
+893 
-898 NMQTYTV
+898 V

-912 KGWIRLVKTDRLNGN
+912 KGWIRLVKTDRL
-927 PIEGVVF
+927 
-934 DIYENDEYGG
+934 
-944 ELVASMTTGKDG
+944 T
-956 AAVSP
+956 
-961 PLRKGR
+961 
-967 YIVRERGATA
+967 
-977 GYVLEEIALD
+977 
-987 ATVCSDETTQLR
+987 
-999 ATNQPVM
+999 
-1006 VKLKLYKRDGDEYGG
+1006 
-1021 DDPNSRRRDELP
+1021 SRRRDELP
-1033 QPANIDAP
+1033 QPANIDAT

-1073 GDTVVDALTTAGDD
+1073 GDTVVNALTTAGDD

-1097 GLYEIVEVFPPVG
+1097 GLYEIVEVSPPVG
-1110 YQPSDAHFF
+1110 YEPSDAHFF

-1140 LNIIRQG
+1140 LNTIKQG

-1184 SYGNVRAFERDYLV
+1184 SYGNARAFERDYLV

-1369 RVKVE
+1369 RVMVE
-1374 KKGLRLVRLAEQT
+1374 KKGLRLVRLAEQA
-1387 DAYGNIAHQPVYEE
+1387 DAFGNIVHQPVYEE
-1401 GYLAGTVFELRAA
+1401 GYLAGAVFELRAA
-1414 EDIVGKDGT
+1414 ADVVGKDGT

-1429 DVADTITTTETGKDA
+1429 DVADTITTTEAGKDA

-1455 VEVSAPEGYLLDG
+1455 VEVSAPEGYLLDST
-1468 APHEVEL
+1468 PHEVEL
-1475 RYESD
+1475 RYAD
-1480 HTAVVETNVTI
+1480 DRTAVVETNVTI

-1498 EITLEKEK
+1498 EIMLEKEK
-1506 EDLEIIMDGDH
+1506 EDLEIIMDSDH
-1517 VRQEIVN
+1517 VRREIVN
-1524 IPGEGFVFGLFADE
+1524 TPGQGFVFGLFADE

-1591 KFAVTLELKAQSGG
+1591 KFAVTLEPEAQSGG

-1647 QGKVIYRETTDANG
+1647 QGNVMYRETTDANG

-1700 VTGDTMIRDDYTRFS
+1700 VTGDTTIRDDYTRFS
-1715 LRKADE
+1715 LRKVDE
-1721 NGKPLAGVMFG
+1721 SGKPLAGVMFG

-1758 FGMYTLVETR
+1758 FGTYMLVETQ

-1777 TEIRFTVDGTFVNPK
+1777 TEIRLTVDGTFVNPK

-1797 VTNERQKI
+1797 VVNERQKI
-1805 RGLKVDTAGQALP
+1805 RGLKVDTAWQALT
-1818 GAAFSL
+1818 GAEFNL

-1830 EIVDVATSDE
+1830 EIVDVAESNE
-1840 KGEFYLTGFGYGDWI
+1840 KGEFFLTGFGYGDWI

-1864 FSRVE
+1864 FNRVE
-1869 DVLIHVDEDWKA
+1869 DVRIHVDKDWKA
-1881 PNTLLF
+1881 PNTLLL

-1895 FIKVDEDGCPME
+1895 FVKVDEDGCPME

-1927 EDGVVHADDLK
+1927 EDGIVRADDLK

-1997 VTPMMLYGLIS
+1997 VTPMMRFGAASVICG
-2008 MALGAV
+2008 MAIFVLRAIKKRG
-2014 FMFAEI
+2014 MRSI
-2020 IHRRDQ
+2020 D

>member
-1 MTKRFWAGLLALGM
+1 MTKRIWAGLLALGM

-55 GLPDYIPEPEEDVVD
+55 GLPDYIPEPETDVVD
-70 SAADDESADAL
+70 GAADDESADEL
-81 PEQEESLTEEAI
+81 SEQKESLTEEETT

-102 EEPPAL
+102 EEPPTL
-108 EEEKLPPVQEGD
+108 EESELPPVQAGQ
-120 FVCVTPN
+120 FVRVTPN

-132 DIDETAGD
+132 EIDETAGD
-140 GDDGE
+140 DDDGE

-193 TIWVLAEEIQPS
+193 TVWVLAEETRPS
-205 DAAEYDVTDYAFP
+205 DAADYDVTDYAFP
-218 YPPIALYAAS
+218 YPPAALYASS

-340 MIVDTGYGDSD
+340 MIVDTGYADSD

-391 PADYLEYARWL
+391 PGDYLEYARWL

-454 NSAGSDGEYYYL
+454 NSAGADGEYYYL
-466 HSGDTISI
+466 HSGDTISV
-474 TSTQSTFSIAAQSVS
+474 TSSQSTFSITAQSVS

-531 GAIRVSK
+531 GAVRVSK

-545 MLSGATFELMDAS
+545 MLSGATFELMN
-558 GAVVATQ
+558 GAGTVLATQ
-565 TTGADGTAQFDNL
+565 TTGADGTARFDNL
-578 PAGSYTV
+578 PAGSYIV

-594 KVAVNPSQTV
+594 KIAVNPSQTV

-609 ATSDVRFANDRING
+609 ATSDVRFENDRVNG

-641 VFTVTCLSAAE
+641 VFTVTRLSAAE
-652 GGGTVGEVV
+652 GGGAVGEAV

-674 GWLQWGRYRI
+674 GWLQWGRYRV

-702 DCTEDGKTYT
+702 DCTEDGKTY
-712 VEAENEPTKGYI
+712 A
-724 RVVKTDALDGV
+724 
-735 PIAGVQFDLY
+735 
-745 DASGNPAG
+745 
-753 SMTTDETG
+753 
-761 FALSPPLHKG
+761 
-771 RYTVREHDNP
+771 
-781 TGYVTE
+781 
-787 LVKMQAEVR
+787 
-796 SDETTDLSATNQP
+796 
-809 IQGRIQIIKRDQLTK
+809 
-824 EALAGAEFT
+824 
-833 ITRISGLPSHGGS
+833 
-846 QDGEVVA
+846 
-853 VMTTDAE
+853 
-860 GKAVSPLLTYGTY
+860 
-873 RVAETKVPEHFAD
+873 
-886 HSFSVDV
+886 
-893 TIDGE
+893 
-898 NMQTYTV
+898 V

-912 KGWIRLVKTDRLNGN
+912 KGWIRLVKTDRL
-927 PIEGVVF
+927 
-934 DIYENDEYGG
+934 
-944 ELVASMTTGKDG
+944 T
-956 AAVSP
+956 
-961 PLRKGR
+961 
-967 YIVRERGATA
+967 
-977 GYVLEEIALD
+977 
-987 ATVCSDETTQLR
+987 
-999 ATNQPVM
+999 
-1006 VKLKLYKRDGDEYGG
+1006 
-1021 DDPNSRRRDELP
+1021 SRRRDELP

-1041 STRGDGELT
+1041 SARGDGELT

-1063 DRQGNVLFKK
+1063 DRQDNVLFKK

-1087 ASAATGELWP
+1087 ASVATGELWP
-1097 GLYEIVEVFPPVG
+1097 GLYEIVEASPPVG
-1110 YQPSDAHFF
+1110 YEPSDAHFF

-1140 LNIIRQG
+1140 LNSIRQG

-1184 SYGNVRAFERDYLV
+1184 SYGDARAFERDYLV
-1198 TNRYGYAKT
+1198 TNKYGYAKT

-1221 GKAGH
+1221 GKDGH
-1226 ALKSPVEIFIRG
+1226 ALKSPVEILIRG

-1269 KTVRLANTAFKLLD
+1269 KTIKLANTAFKLLD

-1315 ETVTRGMYFIEEVQ
+1315 ETVTRGMYFIEEVH

-1369 RVKVE
+1369 RAMVE
-1374 KKGLRLVRLAEQT
+1374 KKGLKFVRLAEQA
-1387 DAYGNIAHQPVYEE
+1387 DAFGNIAHQPVYEE
-1401 GYLAGTVFELRAA
+1401 GYLAGAVFELRAA

-1429 DVADTITTTETGKDA
+1429 DVADTITTTEAGKDA

-1475 RYESD
+1475 RYEND
-1480 HTAVVETNVTI
+1480 HTAVVETNVTL
-1491 GNDYLSA
+1491 GNAYLSA

-1506 EDLEIIMDGDH
+1506 EDLEIIMEGDH
-1517 VRQEIVN
+1517 VRQALVN

-1585 WTLNPA
+1585 WMLNPA
-1591 KFAVTLELKAQSGG
+1591 KFAVTLEPKAQSGG

-1647 QGKVIYRETTDANG
+1647 QGNVMYRETTDANG
-1661 QIPQIPVTPGTYTFK
+1661 QIPQIPVTPGMYTFK

-1700 VTGDTMIRDDYTRFS
+1700 VTGDTTIRDDYTRFS
-1715 LRKADE
+1715 LRKVDE
-1721 NGKPLAGVMFG
+1721 SGKPLAGVMFG

-1758 FGMYTLVETR
+1758 FGTYTLVETR

-1777 TEIRFTVDGTFVNPK
+1777 TEIKITVDGTFVNPK
-1792 EPIAT
+1792 EPIET

-1805 RGLKVDTAGQALP
+1805 RGLKVDTAGQVLP

-1830 EIVDVATSDE
+1830 EIVDVAASDE

-1855 IRETVAPEG
+1855 IRETVVPEG
-1864 FSRVE
+1864 FNRVE

-1881 PNTLLF
+1881 PNVLLL

-1907 GVKFALE
+1907 GVRFALE

-1927 EDGVVHADDLK
+1927 EDGIVRADDLK

-1966 NYIAP
+1966 NYIVA

-1978 NFPEEERPEDEIQT
+1978 NFPEEERPKDEIQT

-1997 VTPMMLYGLIS
+1997 VTPMMRFGVASVICG
-2008 MALGAV
+2008 MAIFVLRAIKKTRD
-2014 FMFAEI
+2014 EI
-2020 IHRRDQ
+2020 Y

>member
-1 MTKRFWAGLLALGM
+1 MTKRIWAGLLALGM
-15 ALTALPSGMYA
+15 ALTALPFGIYA
-26 EETVWE
+26 EETAWE
-32 EEANASEETL
+32 EETNASEETL

-55 GLPDYIPEPEEDVVD
+55 GLPDYIPEPETDVVD
-70 SAADDESADAL
+70 GAADDESADEL
-81 PEQEESLTEEAI
+81 SEQEESLTEEAT

-102 EEPPAL
+102 EEPLTL
-108 EEEKLPPVQEGD
+108 EESELPPVQEGD

-140 GDDGE
+140 EDDGE

-193 TIWVLAEEIQPS
+193 TVWVLAEEIQPS
-205 DAAEYDVTDYAFP
+205 DAADYDVTDYAFP

-303 EVVDLDGYAVKPG
+303 EVVDLDGYAAKPG
-316 YSGDIYGSRTMHAIG
+316 YSGDIYSSRTMHAIG

-402 AACAIERAGI
+402 ASCAIQRASI
-412 TGEIGISSKSVSM
+412 TGDIGISSKSVSM

-439 ADLIRISRSVGNLTG
+439 ADLIRISSSVGSLTG

-466 HSGDTISI
+466 HSGDTISV
-474 TSTQSTFSIAAQSVS
+474 TSTQSTFSITAQSVS
-489 SQDEEAAFLIGIPDA
+489 SRDEEAAFLIGIPNA

-519 LKEVRIEFEQPY
+519 MREVRIEFEQPY
-531 GAIRVSK
+531 GAVRVSK
-538 NSADNGA
+538 ISADNGA
-545 MLSGATFELMDAS
+545 VLSGATFELMN
-558 GAVVATQ
+558 GTGTVLATQ
-565 TTGADGTAQFDNL
+565 TTGADGTTRFDNL
-578 PAGSYTV
+578 PAGGYTM

-594 KVAVNPSQTV
+594 KIAVNPSQAV
-604 TVAAG
+604 TVAPG
-609 ATSDVRFANDRING
+609 VTSDVRFENDRVNG

-641 VFTVTCLSAAE
+641 VFTVTRLSAAE
-652 GGGTVGEVV
+652 VGGAVGEAV

-674 GWLQWGRYRI
+674 GWLQWGRYRV

-702 DCTEDGKTYT
+702 DCTEDGKTY
-712 VEAENEPTKGYI
+712 A
-724 RVVKTDALDGV
+724 
-735 PIAGVQFDLY
+735 
-745 DASGNPAG
+745 
-753 SMTTDETG
+753 
-761 FALSPPLHKG
+761 
-771 RYTVREHDNP
+771 
-781 TGYVTE
+781 
-787 LVKMQAEVR
+787 
-796 SDETTDLSATNQP
+796 
-809 IQGRIQIIKRDQLTK
+809 
-824 EALAGAEFT
+824 
-833 ITRISGLPSHGGS
+833 
-846 QDGEVVA
+846 
-853 VMTTDAE
+853 
-860 GKAVSPLLTYGTY
+860 
-873 RVAETKVPEHFAD
+873 
-886 HSFSVDV
+886 
-893 TIDGE
+893 
-898 NMQTYTV
+898 V

-912 KGWIRLVKTDRLNGN
+912 KGWIRLVKTDRLTGN
-927 PIEGVVF
+927 PIEGVAF
-934 DIYENDEYGG
+934 DIYENDEYGNA
-944 ELVASMTTGKDG
+944 LVADMTTGKDG
-956 AAVSP
+956 TAVSP

-977 GYVLEEIALD
+977 GYVMEEIALD
-987 ATVCSDETTQLR
+987 ATVRSDETTQLR

-1021 DDPNSRRRDELP
+1021 DDPNSKRRDELP
-1033 QPANIDAP
+1033 QPANIDAT

-1073 GDTVVDALTTAGDD
+1073 GDTVVNALTTAGDD

-1097 GLYEIVEVFPPVG
+1097 GLYEIVEVSPPVG
-1110 YQPSDAHFF
+1110 YEPSDAHFF

-1184 SYGNVRAFERDYLV
+1184 SYSNARAFERDYLV
-1198 TNRYGYAKT
+1198 TNKYGYAKT

-1293 SYPTRRE
+1293 SYPTRGE

-1315 ETVTRGMYFIEEVQ
+1315 ETVTRGMYFIEEVH

-1344 VGETGDAPGE
+1344 VGETSDAPGE

-1369 RVKVE
+1369 RVTVE
-1374 KKGLRLVRLAEQT
+1374 KKGLRLVRLAEQA
-1387 DAYGNIAHQPVYEE
+1387 DAYGNIVHQPMYEE
-1401 GYLAGTVFELRAA
+1401 GYLAGAVFELRAA

-1423 VWFHAG
+1423 LWFHAC

-1468 APHEVEL
+1468 APHGVEL
-1475 RYESD
+1475 RYEND
-1480 HTAVVETNVTI
+1480 RTAVVETTVTL

-1506 EDLEIIMDGDH
+1506 EDLEIIMDGDE

-1546 LTADTLV
+1546 LTADMLV
-1553 ATGATDAAGRL
+1553 ATGATDAAGKL

-1591 KFAVTLELKAQSGG
+1591 KFAVTLEPQAQSGG

-1661 QIPQIPVTPGTYTFK
+1661 QIPQIPVVPGTYTFK

-1700 VTGDTMIRDDYTRFS
+1700 VTGDTTIHDDYTRFS
-1715 LRKADE
+1715 LHKVDE
-1721 NGKPLAGVMFG
+1721 SGKPLSGVMFG

-1758 FGMYTLVETR
+1758 FGTYTLVETQ
-1768 ALPGYLKAD
+1768 ALTGYLKAD
-1777 TEIRFTVDGTFVNPK
+1777 TEIKITVDGTFVNPK

-1797 VTNERQKI
+1797 VVNERQKI
-1805 RGLKVDTAGQALP
+1805 RGLKVDTAGQALT

-1830 EIVDVATSDE
+1830 EIVDVAASDE

-1855 IRETVAPEG
+1855 IRETVVPEG
-1864 FSRVE
+1864 FNRVE
-1869 DVLIHVDEDWKA
+1869 DVRIHVDEDWKA

-1895 FIKVDEDGCPME
+1895 FVKVDEDGCPME

-1927 EDGVVHADDLK
+1927 EDGIVRADDLK

-1950 AGYRLTEET
+1950 AGYRLTEKT

-1966 NYIAP
+1966 NYIVP
-1971 DELFRLV
+1971 DEMFRLV
-1978 NFPEEERPEDEIQT
+1978 NFPEEERPRDEIQT

-2008 MALGAV
+2008 MALGVV

-2020 IHRRDQ
+2020 IRRRDQ

>member
-1 MTKRFWAGLLALGM
+1 MRKPHRKQLLAWL
-15 ALTALPSGMYA
+15 LTAALLLTHLPVSVLSEEVVENPIQTEILEQAEQKTDEEPVLPDSPPEETGEPIEPPVSEEPNETPEPSEPSGTMEIPADENTPDIPDQDKSETPEPSDSDIEETPSPEVPEEMPDTDSTDEPPVEETPVPEESPLPDDEEAFSVSEAILEYGYAYAAAYA
-26 EETVWE
+26 ESVIYEDADLTAPLFTLKEDGGVLLITEETETAFKVWWLTYADE
-32 EEANASEETL
+32 PLSGYIAKSDIADISFSEENRQALKEQRPCGFIASDIGCMDAFVLFGELTISEEAPEATP
-42 DGGLD
+42 
-47 ESAEEFAD
+47 A
-55 GLPDYIPEPEEDVVD
+55 PEPQAPFLQTGDY
-70 SAADDESADAL
+70 AAVT
-81 PEQEESLTEEAI
+81 TE
-93 PDLPDFIPE
+93 
-102 EEPPAL
+102 
-108 EEEKLPPVQEGD
+108 
-120 FVCVTPN
+120 

-132 DIDETAGD
+132 SIDETMTED
-140 GDDGE
+140 DNGDDWQGVFTR
-145 LYDGNFVNE
+145 DAV
-154 ANVYVEQVR
+154 VSVESVQ
-163 QDAQGRTW
+163 QDALGRDW
-171 LLVRYLYG
+171 CEIRYLYG
-179 AEEPNGEMAWTDTA
+179 ADDADGKLIWTDTD
-193 TIWVLAEEIQPS
+193 TLFVPMDDLSPT
-205 DAAEYDVTDYAFP
+205 DAHELTVTDYA
-218 YPPIALYAAS
+218 YPFEPIALYASA
-228 DFNLRDYNASVQTF
+228 DFNLRDYNASVKTF
-242 YPGQQNLY
+242 YPGQQGLQ

-287 HTMNSPGT
+287 HTMNSPGAKDNPT
-295 KNNASGPF
+295 GPF
-303 EVVDLDGYAVKPG
+303 EVVDLDGYAIKPG
-316 YSGDIYGSRTMHAIG
+316 YSGDIYSSRTMHAIG

-340 MIVDTGYGDSD
+340 MIVDTGYEDSD

-402 AACAIERAGI
+402 ASCAIRRSGI
-412 TGEIGISSKSVSM
+412 TGDIGISNKSMTM
-425 QNGSYVGTVTLTTD
+425 QGGSYVGTVTLTTD

-466 HSGDTISI
+466 RSGDTISV
-474 TSTQSTFSIAAQSVS
+474 TSTQSTFSITAQSVS
-489 SQDEEAAFLIGIPDA
+489 SQDEEAAFLIGIPNA

-511 PQYGLPAK
+511 PQYGMPAK

-531 GAIRVSK
+531 GAVRVSK
-538 NSADNGA
+538 ISADNGA
-545 MLSGATFELMDAS
+545 VLSGATFELMN
-558 GAVVATQ
+558 GAGTVLATQ
-565 TTGADGTAQFDNL
+565 TTGVDGTARFDNL
-578 PAGSYTV
+578 PAGGYTV

-594 KVAVNPSQTV
+594 KIAVNPSQAV
-604 TVAAG
+604 TVAPG
-609 ATSDVRFANDRING
+609 ATSDIRFENDRVNG

-641 VFTVTCLSAAE
+641 VFTVTRLSAAE
-652 GGGTVGEVV
+652 GGGAVGEAV

-674 GWLQWGRYRI
+674 GWLQWGRYRV

-702 DCTEDGKTYT
+702 DCTEDGKTY
-712 VEAENEPTKGYI
+712 A
-724 RVVKTDALDGV
+724 
-735 PIAGVQFDLY
+735 
-745 DASGNPAG
+745 
-753 SMTTDETG
+753 
-761 FALSPPLHKG
+761 
-771 RYTVREHDNP
+771 
-781 TGYVTE
+781 
-787 LVKMQAEVR
+787 
-796 SDETTDLSATNQP
+796 
-809 IQGRIQIIKRDQLTK
+809 
-824 EALAGAEFT
+824 
-833 ITRISGLPSHGGS
+833 
-846 QDGEVVA
+846 
-853 VMTTDAE
+853 
-860 GKAVSPLLTYGTY
+860 
-873 RVAETKVPEHFAD
+873 
-886 HSFSVDV
+886 
-893 TIDGE
+893 
-898 NMQTYTV
+898 V

-927 PIEGVVF
+927 PIEGVAF
-934 DIYENDEYGG
+934 DIYENDEYGNA
-944 ELVASMTTGKDG
+944 LVAGMTTGKDG
-956 AAVSP
+956 TAVSP

-977 GYVLEEIALD
+977 GYVMEEIVLD
-987 ATVCSDETTQLR
+987 ATVRSDETTQLR

-1041 STRGDGELT
+1041 NTRGDGELT

-1063 DRQGNVLFKK
+1063 DRQDNVLFKK

-1097 GLYEIVEVFPPVG
+1097 GLYEIVEASPPVG
-1110 YQPSDAHFF
+1110 YEPSDAHFF

-1184 SYGNVRAFERDYLV
+1184 SYGNARAFERDYLV
-1198 TNRYGYAKT
+1198 TNKYGYAKT

-1221 GKAGH
+1221 GKEGH

-1269 KTVRLANTAFKLLD
+1269 KTVRMANTAFKLLD

-1315 ETVTRGMYFIEEVQ
+1315 ETVTRGMYFIEEVH

-1369 RVKVE
+1369 RVMVE
-1374 KKGLRLVRLAEQT
+1374 KKGLRLVRLAEQV
-1387 DAYGNIAHQPVYEE
+1387 DAFGNIVHQPVYEE
-1401 GYLAGTVFELRAA
+1401 GYLAGAVFELRAA

-1475 RYESD
+1475 RYEND
-1480 HTAVVETNVTI
+1480 HTAVVETNVTL
-1491 GNDYLSA
+1491 GNGYLST

-1506 EDLEIIMDGDH
+1506 EDLEIIMEGDH
-1517 VRQEIVN
+1517 VRQALVN
-1524 IPGEGFVFGLFADE
+1524 IPGEGFVFGLFADADMH
-1538 ELRVGDVT
+1538 VGEVT
-1546 LTADTLV
+1546 LLADTLV
-1553 ATGATDAAGRL
+1553 ATGATDAEGKL

-1585 WTLNPA
+1585 WMLNPA
-1591 KFAVTLELKAQSGG
+1591 KFAVTLEPEAQSGG

-1613 IVHDELIYTR
+1613 PVHDELIYTR

-1647 QGKVIYRETTDANG
+1647 QGNVMYRETTDTNG

-1682 GYALNE
+1682 SYALNE

-1700 VTGDTMIRDDYTRFS
+1700 VTGDTTIRDDYTRFS
-1715 LRKADE
+1715 LRKVDE
-1721 NGKPLAGVMFG
+1721 SGKPLSGVMFG

-1758 FGMYTLVETR
+1758 FGTYTLVETQ

-1777 TEIRFTVDGTFVNPK
+1777 TEIKITVDGTFVNPK
-1792 EPIAT
+1792 EPITT
-1797 VTNERQKI
+1797 VVNERQKI

-1830 EIVDVATSDE
+1830 EIVDVAASDE

-1864 FSRVE
+1864 FNRVE

-1895 FIKVDEDGCPME
+1895 FVKVDEDGCPME

-1927 EDGVVHADDLK
+1927 EDGIVRADDLK

-1950 AGYRLTEET
+1950 AGYHLTEET

-1966 NYIAP
+1966 NYIVA

-1978 NFPEEERPEDEIQT
+1978 NFPEEERPKDEIQT

-2014 FMFAEI
+2014 LMFAEI

>member
-1 MTKRFWAGLLALGM
+1 MTKRIWAGLLALGM
-15 ALTALPSGMYA
+15 ALTALPFGIYA
-26 EETVWE
+26 EETAWE
-32 EEANASEETL
+32 EETNASEETL

-55 GLPDYIPEPEEDVVD
+55 GLPDYIPEPETDVVD
-70 SAADDESADAL
+70 GAADDESADEL
-81 PEQEESLTEEAI
+81 SEQEESLTEEAT

-102 EEPPAL
+102 EEPLTL
-108 EEEKLPPVQEGD
+108 EESELPPVQEGD

-140 GDDGE
+140 EDDGE

-193 TIWVLAEEIQPS
+193 TVWVLAEEIQPS
-205 DAAEYDVTDYAFP
+205 DAADYDVTDYAFP
-218 YPPIALYAAS
+218 YPPIALYVAS

-303 EVVDLDGYAVKPG
+303 EVVDLDGYAAKPG
-316 YSGDIYGSRTMHAIG
+316 YSGDIYSSRTMHAIG

-402 AACAIERAGI
+402 ASCAIQRASI
-412 TGEIGISSKSVSM
+412 TGDIGISSKSVSM

-439 ADLIRISRSVGNLTG
+439 ADLIRISSSVGSLTG

-466 HSGDTISI
+466 RSGDTISV
-474 TSTQSTFSIAAQSVS
+474 TSTQSTFSITAQSVS
-489 SQDEEAAFLIGIPDA
+489 SQDEEAAFLIGIPNA

-519 LKEVRIEFEQPY
+519 MREVRIEFEQPY
-531 GAIRVSK
+531 GAVRVSK
-538 NSADNGA
+538 ISADNGA
-545 MLSGATFELMDAS
+545 VLSGATFELMN
-558 GAVVATQ
+558 GAGTVLATQ
-565 TTGADGTAQFDNL
+565 TTGADGTARFDNL
-578 PAGSYTV
+578 PAGGYTV

-594 KVAVNPSQTV
+594 KIAVNPSQAV

-609 ATSDVRFANDRING
+609 ATSDVRFENDRVNG

-636 ALAGA
+636 ALSGA
-641 VFTVTCLSAAE
+641 AFTVTRLSAAE
-652 GGGTVGEVV
+652 GGGAVGEVV

-691 HYVDGGFVTEI
+691 HYADGGFVTEI
-702 DCTEDGKTYT
+702 DCTEDGKTY
-712 VEAENEPTKGYI
+712 A
-724 RVVKTDALDGV
+724 
-735 PIAGVQFDLY
+735 
-745 DASGNPAG
+745 
-753 SMTTDETG
+753 
-761 FALSPPLHKG
+761 
-771 RYTVREHDNP
+771 
-781 TGYVTE
+781 
-787 LVKMQAEVR
+787 
-796 SDETTDLSATNQP
+796 
-809 IQGRIQIIKRDQLTK
+809 
-824 EALAGAEFT
+824 
-833 ITRISGLPSHGGS
+833 
-846 QDGEVVA
+846 
-853 VMTTDAE
+853 
-860 GKAVSPLLTYGTY
+860 
-873 RVAETKVPEHFAD
+873 
-886 HSFSVDV
+886 
-893 TIDGE
+893 
-898 NMQTYTV
+898 V

-927 PIEGVVF
+927 PIEGVAF
-934 DIYENDEYGG
+934 DIYENDEYGNA
-944 ELVASMTTGKDG
+944 LVADMTTGKDG
-956 AAVSP
+956 TAVSP

-977 GYVLEEIALD
+977 GYVMEEIALD
-987 ATVCSDETTQLR
+987 ATVRSDETTQLR

-1097 GLYEIVEVFPPVG
+1097 GLYEIVEASPPVG
-1110 YQPSDAHFF
+1110 YEPSDAHFF

-1184 SYGNVRAFERDYLV
+1184 SYGNARAFERDYLV

-1269 KTVRLANTAFKLLD
+1269 KTVRLANTAFKLLG

-1300 IDTFYTDENGEVTLP
+1300 IDTFYTDDNGEVTLP

-1369 RVKVE
+1369 RVMVE
-1374 KKGLRLVRLAEQT
+1374 KKGLRLVRLAEQA
-1387 DAYGNIAHQPVYEE
+1387 DAFGNIVHQPVYEE
-1401 GYLAGTVFELRAA
+1401 GYLAGAVFELRAA
-1414 EDIVGKDGT
+1414 ADVVGKDGT

-1429 DVADTITTTETGKDA
+1429 DVADTITTTEAGKDV

-1475 RYESD
+1475 RYEND
-1480 HTAVVETNVTI
+1480 HTAVVETNVTL
-1491 GNDYLSA
+1491 GNGYLST
-1498 EITLEKEK
+1498 EITMEKEK
-1506 EDLEIIMDGDH
+1506 EDLEIIMDDDH
-1517 VRQEIVN
+1517 VRQALVN

-1553 ATGATDAAGRL
+1553 ATGATDAEGKL

-1585 WTLNPA
+1585 WKLNPA
-1591 KFAVTLELKAQSGG
+1591 KFAVTLEPEAQSGG

-1613 IVHDELIYTR
+1613 PVHDELIYTR

-1647 QGKVIYRETTDANG
+1647 QGKVFYRETTDANG

-1700 VTGDTMIRDDYTRFS
+1700 VTGDTTIRDDYTRFS

-1721 NGKPLAGVMFG
+1721 SGKPLAGVMFG

-1758 FGMYTLVETR
+1758 FGTYTLVETR

-1777 TEIRFTVDGTFVNPK
+1777 TEIRLTVDGTFVNPK

-1797 VTNERQKI
+1797 VVNERQKI
-1805 RGLKVDTAGQALP
+1805 RGLKVDTAGQALT

-1830 EIVDVATSDE
+1830 EIVDVAASDE

-1864 FSRVE
+1864 FNCVE
-1869 DVLIHVDEDWKA
+1869 DVRIHVDEDWKA

-1895 FIKVDEDGCPME
+1895 FVKVDEDGCPME

-1927 EDGVVHADDLK
+1927 EDGIVHADDLK

-1966 NYIAP
+1966 NYIVP
-1971 DELFRLV
+1971 DEMFRLV
-1978 NFPEEERPEDEIQT
+1978 NFPEEERPKDEIQT

-1997 VTPMMLYGLIS
+1997 VTPMML
-2008 MALGAV
+2008 
-2014 FMFAEI
+2014 
-2020 IHRRDQ
+2020 

>member
-1 MTKRFWAGLLALGM
+1 MTKRIWAGLLALGM
-15 ALTALPSGMYA
+15 ALTALPFGIYA
-26 EETVWE
+26 EETAWE

-55 GLPDYIPEPEEDVVD
+55 GLPDYIPEPETDVVD
-70 SAADDESADAL
+70 GAADDESADEL
-81 PEQEESLTEEAI
+81 SEQEESLTEEAT

-102 EEPPAL
+102 EEPPTL
-108 EEEKLPPVQEGD
+108 EESELPPVQAGE
-120 FVCVTPN
+120 FVWATPN

-132 DIDETAGD
+132 EIDETAGD
-140 GDDGE
+140 DDDGE

-154 ANVYVEQVR
+154 ANVYVEQAR

-193 TIWVLAEEIQPS
+193 AVWVLAEEIRPS
-205 DAAEYDVTDYAFP
+205 DAADYDVTDYAFP

-340 MIVDTGYGDSD
+340 MIVDTGYADSD

-391 PADYLEYARWL
+391 PGDYLEYARWL

-412 TGEIGISSKSVSM
+412 TGEIRISSKSVSM

-439 ADLIRISRSVGNLTG
+439 ADLIRISRSVGSLTG

-466 HSGDTISI
+466 RSGDTISV

-489 SQDEEAAFLIGIPDA
+489 SQDEEAAFLIGIPNA

-531 GAIRVSK
+531 GAVRVSK
-538 NSADNGA
+538 TSADNGA
-545 MLSGATFELMDAS
+545 MLSGATFELMN
-558 GAVVATQ
+558 GAGTVLATQ
-565 TTGADGTAQFDNL
+565 TTGADGTARFDNL

-594 KVAVNPSQTV
+594 KIAVNPSQAV

-609 ATSDVRFANDRING
+609 ATSDVRFENDRVNG

-641 VFTVTCLSAAE
+641 VFTVTRLSAAE
-652 GGGTVGEVV
+652 GGGAVGEAV

-691 HYVDGGFVTEI
+691 HYADGGFVTEI

-712 VEAENEPTKGYI
+712 VEAENK
-724 RVVKTDALDGV
+724 
-735 PIAGVQFDLY
+735 
-745 DASGNPAG
+745 
-753 SMTTDETG
+753 
-761 FALSPPLHKG
+761 
-771 RYTVREHDNP
+771 
-781 TGYVTE
+781 
-787 LVKMQAEVR
+787 
-796 SDETTDLSATNQP
+796 
-809 IQGRIQIIKRDQLTK
+809 
-824 EALAGAEFT
+824 
-833 ITRISGLPSHGGS
+833 
-846 QDGEVVA
+846 
-853 VMTTDAE
+853 
-860 GKAVSPLLTYGTY
+860 
-873 RVAETKVPEHFAD
+873 
-886 HSFSVDV
+886 
-893 TIDGE
+893 
-898 NMQTYTV
+898 
-905 EAENEPT
+905 PT
-912 KGWIRLVKTDRLNGN
+912 KGWIRLVKTDRLTGN
-927 PIEGVVF
+927 PIEGVAF
-934 DIYENDEYGG
+934 DIYENDEYGNA
-944 ELVASMTTGKDG
+944 LVADMTTGKDG
-956 AAVSP
+956 TAVSP

-977 GYVLEEIALD
+977 GYVMEEIALD
-987 ATVCSDETTQLR
+987 ATVRSDETMQLR

-1087 ASAATGELWP
+1087 ASTVTGELWP
-1097 GLYEIVEVFPPVG
+1097 GLYEIVEVSPPAG
-1110 YQPSDAHFF
+1110 YEPSDAHFF

-1140 LNIIRQG
+1140 LNIIKQG
-1147 VYAIVKFLGDNEIH
+1147 MYAIVKFLGDNEIH

-1184 SYGNVRAFERDYLV
+1184 SYGNARAFERDYLV

-1300 IDTFYTDENGEVTLP
+1300 IDTFYTDDNGEVTLP

-1369 RVKVE
+1369 RVMVE

-1387 DAYGNIAHQPVYEE
+1387 DAYGNSVHQPVYEE
-1401 GYLAGTVFELRAA
+1401 GYLAGAVFELRAA

-1429 DVADTITTTETGKDA
+1429 DVADTITTTEAGKDA

-1475 RYESD
+1475 RYEND
-1480 HTAVVETNVTI
+1480 RTAVVETNVTL

-1506 EDLEIIMDGDH
+1506 EDLEIIMDSDH
-1517 VRQEIVN
+1517 VRQALVN
-1524 IPGEGFVFGLFADE
+1524 TPGEGFVFGLFADE

-1553 ATGATDAAGRL
+1553 ATGVTDAAGRL

-1591 KFAVTLELKAQSGG
+1591 KFAVTLEPKAQSGG

-1613 IVHDELIYTR
+1613 PVHNELIYTR

-1634 KTLPGATIEVKDE
+1634 RTLPGATIEVKDE
-1647 QGKVIYRETTDANG
+1647 QGKVIYRETTDVNG

-1715 LRKADE
+1715 LRKVDE
-1721 NGKPLAGVMFG
+1721 SGKPLAGVMFG

-1758 FGMYTLVETR
+1758 FGTYTLVETQ

-1777 TEIRFTVDGTFVNPK
+1777 TEIRITVDSTFVNPK

-1805 RGLKVDTAGQALP
+1805 RGLKVDTAGQALT

-1830 EIVDVATSDE
+1830 EIVDVAASDE

-1864 FSRVE
+1864 FNRVE

-1895 FIKVDEDGCPME
+1895 FIKVDEDGCLME
-1907 GVKFALE
+1907 GVRFALE

-1927 EDGVVHADDLK
+1927 EDGIVRADDLK
-1938 PGVYVIREIETQ
+1938 PGVYIIREIETP

-1959 IRVVIDE
+1959 IRVMIDE

-1978 NFPEEERPEDEIQT
+1978 NFPEEERPRDEIQT

-1997 VTPMMLYGLIS
+1997 VTPMMRFGAASVICG
-2008 MALGAV
+2008 MAIFVLRA
-2014 FMFAEI
+2014 I
-2020 IHRRDQ
+2020 KKRRMRSID

>member
-1 MTKRFWAGLLALGM
+1 MTKRIWAGLLALGM
-15 ALTALPSGMYA
+15 ALTALPFGIYA
-26 EETVWE
+26 EETAWE

-55 GLPDYIPEPEEDVVD
+55 GLPDYIPEPETDVVD
-70 SAADDESADAL
+70 GAADDESADEL
-81 PEQEESLTEEAI
+81 SEQEESLTEEETT
-93 PDLPDFIPE
+93 PDFIPE
-102 EEPPAL
+102 EELPVL
-108 EEEKLPPVQEGD
+108 EEEEPQDVQAGD
-120 FVCVTPN
+120 FVRVTPN

-132 DIDETAGD
+132 EIDETAGND
-140 GDDGE
+140 DDGE

-154 ANVYVEQVR
+154 ANVYVEQAR

-179 AEEPNGEMAWTDTA
+179 VEEPNGEMAWTDTA
-193 TIWVLAEEIQPS
+193 TVWVLAEETRPS
-205 DAAEYDVTDYAFP
+205 DAADYDVTDYAFP
-218 YPPIALYAAS
+218 YPPAALYAAS
-228 DFNLRDYNASVQTF
+228 NFNLRDYNAGVQTF

-340 MIVDTGYGDSD
+340 MIVDTGYEDSD

-402 AACAIERAGI
+402 ADCAIERAGI
-412 TGEIGISSKSVSM
+412 TGEIGISSKSVHM

-466 HSGDTISI
+466 HSGDTISV
-474 TSTQSTFSIAAQSVS
+474 TSTQSTFSITAQSVS
-489 SQDEEAAFLIGIPDA
+489 SQDEEAAFLIGIPNA

-531 GAIRVSK
+531 GAVRVSK
-538 NSADNGA
+538 TSADNGA
-545 MLSGATFELMDAS
+545 VLSGATFELMN
-558 GAVVATQ
+558 GAGTVLATQ
-565 TTGADGTAQFDNL
+565 TTGADGTARFDNL
-578 PAGSYTV
+578 PAGGYTV

-594 KVAVNPSQTV
+594 KIAVNPSQAV
-604 TVAAG
+604 TVAPG
-609 ATSDVRFANDRING
+609 ATSDIRFENDRVNG

-641 VFTVTCLSAAE
+641 AFTVTRLSAAE
-652 GGGTVGEVV
+652 GGGAVGEAV

-674 GWLQWGRYRI
+674 GWLQWGRYRV

-702 DCTEDGKTYT
+702 DCTEDGKTY
-712 VEAENEPTKGYI
+712 A
-724 RVVKTDALDGV
+724 
-735 PIAGVQFDLY
+735 
-745 DASGNPAG
+745 
-753 SMTTDETG
+753 
-761 FALSPPLHKG
+761 
-771 RYTVREHDNP
+771 
-781 TGYVTE
+781 
-787 LVKMQAEVR
+787 
-796 SDETTDLSATNQP
+796 
-809 IQGRIQIIKRDQLTK
+809 
-824 EALAGAEFT
+824 
-833 ITRISGLPSHGGS
+833 
-846 QDGEVVA
+846 
-853 VMTTDAE
+853 
-860 GKAVSPLLTYGTY
+860 
-873 RVAETKVPEHFAD
+873 
-886 HSFSVDV
+886 
-893 TIDGE
+893 
-898 NMQTYTV
+898 V

-927 PIEGVVF
+927 PIEGIAF
-934 DIYENDEYGG
+934 DIYENDEYGNA
-944 ELVASMTTGKDG
+944 LVAGMTTGKDG
-956 AAVSP
+956 TAVSP

-987 ATVCSDETTQLR
+987 ATVRSDETTQLC

-1033 QPANIDAP
+1033 QPANIDEP

-1073 GDTVVDALTTAGDD
+1073 GDTVVETLTTAGGD

-1097 GLYEIVEVFPPVG
+1097 GLYEIVEVSPPVG
-1110 YQPSDAHFF
+1110 YEPSDAHFF

-1184 SYGNVRAFERDYLV
+1184 SYGNAREFERDYLV

-1207 KLLPYGLYVLKQVK
+1207 TLLPYGLYVLKQVK

-1300 IDTFYTDENGEVTLP
+1300 IDSFYTDDNGEVTLP

-1369 RVKVE
+1369 RVMVE
-1374 KKGLRLVRLAEQT
+1374 KKGLKFVRLAEQA
-1387 DAYGNIAHQPVYEE
+1387 DAFGNIVHQPVYEE
-1401 GYLAGTVFELRAA
+1401 GYLAGAVFELRAA
-1414 EDIVGKDGT
+1414 EDIIGKDGT

-1429 DVADTITTTETGKDA
+1429 DVADTITTTEAGKDA

-1455 VEVSAPEGYLLDG
+1455 VEVSAPEGYLLDST
-1468 APHEVEL
+1468 PHEVEL
-1475 RYESD
+1475 RYADD
-1480 HTAVVETNVTI
+1480 HTAVVETNVTL

-1524 IPGEGFVFGLFADE
+1524 TPGEGFVFGLFADE

-1591 KFAVTLELKAQSGG
+1591 KFAVTLEPKAQSGG

-1647 QGKVIYRETTDANG
+1647 QGNVMYRETTDANG
-1661 QIPQIPVTPGTYTFK
+1661 QIPQIPVAPGTYTFK
-1676 EVYAPD
+1676 ETYAPD

-1700 VTGDTMIRDDYTRFS
+1700 VTGDTTIRDDYTRFS
-1715 LRKADE
+1715 LHKVDE

-1758 FGMYTLVETR
+1758 FGTYTLVETQ

-1777 TEIRFTVDGTFVNPK
+1777 TEIRLTVDGTFVNPK

-1797 VTNERQKI
+1797 VINERQKI
-1805 RGLKVDTAGQALP
+1805 RGLKVDTAGQALT

-1830 EIVDVATSDE
+1830 EIVDVAESNE
-1840 KGEFYLTGFGYGDWI
+1840 KGEFFLTGFGYGDWI

-1864 FSRVE
+1864 FNRVE
-1869 DVLIHVDEDWKA
+1869 DVRIHVDKDWKA
-1881 PNTLLF
+1881 PNTLLL

-1895 FIKVDEDGCPME
+1895 FVKVDEDGCPME

-1914 DEDGNVLRELASG
+1914 DEDGNVLRELVSG
-1927 EDGVVHADDLK
+1927 EDGIVHVDDLK

-1966 NYIAP
+1966 NYIVP

-1978 NFPEEERPEDEIQT
+1978 NFPEEERPRDEIQT

>member
-1 MTKRFWAGLLALGM
+1 MTKRIWAGLLALGM
-15 ALTALPSGMYA
+15 ALTALPFGIYA
-26 EETVWE
+26 EETAWE

-55 GLPDYIPEPEEDVVD
+55 GLPDYIPEPETDVVD
-70 SAADDESADAL
+70 GAADDESADEL
-81 PEQEESLTEEAI
+81 SEQEESLIEEETT

-102 EEPPAL
+102 EEPPTL
-108 EEEKLPPVQEGD
+108 EESELPPVQAGD
-120 FVCVTPN
+120 FVRVTPN

-132 DIDETAGD
+132 EIDETAGD
-140 GDDGE
+140 DDDDE

-154 ANVYVEQVR
+154 ANVYVEQAR

-193 TIWVLAEEIQPS
+193 TVWVLAEETRPS
-205 DAAEYDVTDYAFP
+205 DAAGYDVTDYAFP
-218 YPPIALYAAS
+218 YPPAALYAAS
-228 DFNLRDYNASVQTF
+228 DFNLRDHNAGVQTF

-340 MIVDTGYGDSD
+340 MIVDTGYADSD

-373 YVRDYWRMDEFY
+373 YVRDYWQMDEFY

-391 PADYLEYARWL
+391 PGDYLEYARWL
-402 AACAIERAGI
+402 AACAIERASI

-439 ADLIRISRSVGNLTG
+439 ADLIRISRSVGSLTG

-466 HSGDTISI
+466 HSGDTISV
-474 TSTQSTFSIAAQSVS
+474 TSTQSTFSITAQSVS
-489 SQDEEAAFLIGIPDA
+489 SQDEEAAFLIGIPNA

-519 LKEVRIEFEQPY
+519 MKEVRIEFEQPY
-531 GAIRVSK
+531 GAVRVSK
-538 NSADNGA
+538 ISADNGA
-545 MLSGATFELMDAS
+545 VLSGATFELMN
-558 GAVVATQ
+558 GAGTVLATQ
-565 TTGADGTAQFDNL
+565 TTGADGTARFDNL
-578 PAGSYTV
+578 PAGSYIV

-594 KVAVNPSQTV
+594 KIAVNPSQAV

-609 ATSDVRFANDRING
+609 ATSDVRFENDRVNG

-641 VFTVTCLSAAE
+641 VFTVTRLSAAE
-652 GGGTVGEVV
+652 GGSAVGEAV
-661 ATLTTGADGTAET
+661 AMLTTGADGTAET
-674 GWLQWGRYRI
+674 GWLQWGRYRV

-691 HYVDGGFVTEI
+691 HYADGGFVTEI
-702 DCTEDGKTYT
+702 DCMEDGK
-712 VEAENEPTKGYI
+712 
-724 RVVKTDALDGV
+724 
-735 PIAGVQFDLY
+735 
-745 DASGNPAG
+745 
-753 SMTTDETG
+753 
-761 FALSPPLHKG
+761 
-771 RYTVREHDNP
+771 
-781 TGYVTE
+781 
-787 LVKMQAEVR
+787 
-796 SDETTDLSATNQP
+796 
-809 IQGRIQIIKRDQLTK
+809 
-824 EALAGAEFT
+824 
-833 ITRISGLPSHGGS
+833 
-846 QDGEVVA
+846 
-853 VMTTDAE
+853 
-860 GKAVSPLLTYGTY
+860 
-873 RVAETKVPEHFAD
+873 
-886 HSFSVDV
+886 
-893 TIDGE
+893 
-898 NMQTYTV
+898 TYTV

-912 KGWIRLVKTDRLNGN
+912 KGWIRLVKTDRLTGN
-927 PIEGVVF
+927 PIEGVAF
-934 DIYENDEYGG
+934 DIYENDEYGNA
-944 ELVASMTTGKDG
+944 LVADMTTGKDG

-987 ATVCSDETTQLR
+987 ATVRSDETTQLR

-1006 VKLKLYKRDGDEYGG
+1006 VKFKLYKRDGDEYGG

-1041 STRGDGELT
+1041 SARGDGDLT
-1050 GAVFRVLA
+1050 GAVFHVLA

-1063 DRQGNVLFKK
+1063 DRQDNVLFKK
-1073 GDTVVDALTTAGDD
+1073 GDTVVNALTTAGDD

-1097 GLYEIVEVFPPVG
+1097 GLYEIVEASPPVG
-1110 YQPSDAHFF
+1110 YEPSDAHFF

-1184 SYGNVRAFERDYLV
+1184 SYGNARAFERDYLV

-1221 GKAGH
+1221 GKEGH

-1344 VGETGDAPGE
+1344 VGETGDAPDE

-1369 RVKVE
+1369 RVMVE
-1374 KKGLRLVRLAEQT
+1374 KKGLQLVRLEEQA
-1387 DAYGNIAHQPVYEE
+1387 DAFGNIVHQPVYEE
-1401 GYLAGTVFELRAA
+1401 GYLAGAVFELRAA

-1429 DVADTITTTETGKDA
+1429 DVADTITTTEAGKDA

-1455 VEVSAPEGYLLDG
+1455 VEVSAPEGYMLDG

-1475 RYESD
+1475 RYADD
-1480 HTAVVETNVTI
+1480 HTAVVETNVTL
-1491 GNDYLSA
+1491 GNGYLST

-1517 VRQEIVN
+1517 VRQALVN

-1546 LTADTLV
+1546 LTADMLV
-1553 ATGATDAAGRL
+1553 ATGATDAAGKL

-1591 KFAVTLELKAQSGG
+1591 KFAVTLEPEAQSGG
-1605 VIRVSLPE
+1605 MIRVSLPE
-1613 IVHDELIYTR
+1613 PVHDGLIYTR

-1694 VDADGN
+1694 VDADGS
-1700 VTGDTMIRDDYTRFS
+1700 VTGDTTIRDDYTRFS
-1715 LRKADE
+1715 LRKVDE
-1721 NGKPLAGVMFG
+1721 SGKPLAGVMFG

-1758 FGMYTLVETR
+1758 FGTYMLVETQ

-1777 TEIRFTVDGTFVNPK
+1777 TEIKITVDGTFVNPK

-1805 RGLKVDTAGQALP
+1805 RGLKVDTAGQALT
-1818 GAAFSL
+1818 GAEFNL

-1830 EIVDVATSDE
+1830 EIVDVAESNE
-1840 KGEFYLTGFGYGDWI
+1840 KGEFFLTGFGYGDWI
-1855 IRETVAPEG
+1855 IRETVVPEG
-1864 FSRVE
+1864 FNRVE

-1895 FIKVDEDGCPME
+1895 FVKADEDGCPME
-1907 GVKFALE
+1907 GVKFVLE

-1927 EDGVVHADDLK
+1927 EDGIVRADDLK

-1966 NYIAP
+1966 NYIVA

-1978 NFPEEERPEDEIQT
+1978 NFPEEERPKDEIQT

-1997 VTPMMLYGLIS
+1997 VTPMMLFGVASVICG
-2008 MALGAV
+2008 MAIFVLRA
-2014 FMFAEI
+2014 I
-2020 IHRRDQ
+2020 KKRRMRSID

>member
-1 MTKRFWAGLLALGM
+1 MTKRIWAGLLALGM
-15 ALTALPSGMYA
+15 ALTALPFGIYA
-26 EETVWE
+26 EETAWE

-55 GLPDYIPEPEEDVVD
+55 GLPDYIPEPETDVVD
-70 SAADDESADAL
+70 GAADDESADEL
-81 PEQEESLTEEAI
+81 SEQEESMIEEETT

-102 EEPPAL
+102 EEPLVL
-108 EEEKLPPVQEGD
+108 EEEEPQDVQAGD
-120 FVCVTPN
+120 FVRVTPN

-132 DIDETAGD
+132 ETDETAGD
-140 GDDGE
+140 DDDGE
-145 LYDGNFVNE
+145 WYDGNFVKE
-154 ANVYVEQVR
+154 ANVYVEQAQ

-193 TIWVLAEEIQPS
+193 TVWVLAEETQPS
-205 DAAEYDVTDYAFP
+205 DAADYDVTDYAFP
-218 YPPIALYAAS
+218 YPPAALYAAS
-228 DFNLRDYNASVQTF
+228 DFNLRDYNAGVQTF

-340 MIVDTGYGDSD
+340 MIVDTGYADSD

-391 PADYLEYARWL
+391 PGDYLEYARWL
-402 AACAIERAGI
+402 AACAIERASI

-439 ADLIRISRSVGNLTG
+439 ADLIRISRSVGSLTG

-466 HSGDTISI
+466 RSGDTISV

-519 LKEVRIEFEQPY
+519 MKEVRIEFEQPY
-531 GAIRVSK
+531 GAVRVSK
-538 NSADNGA
+538 ISADNGA
-545 MLSGATFELMDAS
+545 MLSGATFELMN
-558 GAVVATQ
+558 GAGTVLATQ
-565 TTGADGTAQFDNL
+565 TTGADGTARFDNL
-578 PAGSYTV
+578 PAGGYTV

-594 KVAVNPSQTV
+594 KIAVNPSQTV

-609 ATSDVRFANDRING
+609 ATSDVRFENDRVNG

-641 VFTVTCLSAAE
+641 VFTVTRLSAAE
-652 GGGTVGEVV
+652 GDGAVGEAV
-661 ATLTTGADGTAET
+661 AKLTTGADGTAET
-674 GWLQWGRYRI
+674 GWLQWGRYRV

-691 HYVDGGFVTEI
+691 HYADGGFVTEI
-702 DCTEDGKTYT
+702 DCTEDGK
-712 VEAENEPTKGYI
+712 
-724 RVVKTDALDGV
+724 
-735 PIAGVQFDLY
+735 
-745 DASGNPAG
+745 
-753 SMTTDETG
+753 
-761 FALSPPLHKG
+761 
-771 RYTVREHDNP
+771 
-781 TGYVTE
+781 
-787 LVKMQAEVR
+787 
-796 SDETTDLSATNQP
+796 
-809 IQGRIQIIKRDQLTK
+809 
-824 EALAGAEFT
+824 
-833 ITRISGLPSHGGS
+833 
-846 QDGEVVA
+846 
-853 VMTTDAE
+853 
-860 GKAVSPLLTYGTY
+860 
-873 RVAETKVPEHFAD
+873 
-886 HSFSVDV
+886 
-893 TIDGE
+893 
-898 NMQTYTV
+898 TYTV

-927 PIEGVVF
+927 PIEGVAF
-934 DIYENDEYGG
+934 DIYENDEYGNA
-944 ELVASMTTGKDG
+944 LVADMTTGKDG
-956 AAVSP
+956 TAVSP

-977 GYVLEEIALD
+977 GYVMEEIALD
-987 ATVCSDETTQLR
+987 ATVRSDETTQLR

-1097 GLYEIVEVFPPVG
+1097 GLYEIVEASPPVG
-1110 YQPSDAHFF
+1110 YEPSDAHFF

-1140 LNIIRQG
+1140 LNSIRQG

-1184 SYGNVRAFERDYLV
+1184 SYGNAREFERDYLV
-1198 TNRYGYAKT
+1198 TNKYGYAKT

-1226 ALKSPVEIFIRG
+1226 ALKSPVEILIRG

-1269 KTVRLANTAFKLLD
+1269 KTIKLANTAFKLLD

-1315 ETVTRGMYFIEEVQ
+1315 ETVTRGMYFIEEVH

-1344 VGETGDAPGE
+1344 VGETGDASGE

-1369 RVKVE
+1369 RVMIE
-1374 KKGLRLVRLAEQT
+1374 KKGLKFVRLAEQA
-1387 DAYGNIAHQPVYEE
+1387 DAFGNIVHQPVYEE
-1401 GYLAGTVFELRAA
+1401 GYLAGAVFELRAA
-1414 EDIVGKDGT
+1414 ADVVGKDGT

-1475 RYESD
+1475 RYEND
-1480 HTAVVETNVTI
+1480 HTAVVETNVTLSN
-1491 GNDYLSA
+1491 GYLST
-1498 EITLEKEK
+1498 EITMEKEK

-1517 VRQEIVN
+1517 VRQALVN

-1591 KFAVTLELKAQSGG
+1591 KFAVTLEPKAQSGG

-1613 IVHDELIYTR
+1613 IVHDELLYTR
-1623 VTLTKTDITGQ
+1623 VTLTKMDITGQ
-1634 KTLPGATIEVKDE
+1634 KTLRGATIEVKDE

-1700 VTGDTMIRDDYTRFS
+1700 VTGDTTIRDDYTRFS
-1715 LRKADE
+1715 LRKVDE
-1721 NGKPLAGVMFG
+1721 NGKPLSGVMFG

-1758 FGMYTLVETR
+1758 FGTYTLVETQ

-1777 TEIRFTVDGTFVNPK
+1777 TEIRITVDGTFVNPK
-1792 EPIAT
+1792 EPITT

-1805 RGLKVDTAGQALP
+1805 RGLKVDTAGQALT

-1830 EIVDVATSDE
+1830 EIVDVAASDE

-1855 IRETVAPEG
+1855 IRETVVPEG
-1864 FSRVE
+1864 FNRVE
-1869 DVLIHVDEDWKA
+1869 DVLIYVDEDWKA

-1927 EDGVVHADDLK
+1927 EDGIVHADDLK
-1938 PGVYVIREIETQ
+1938 PGVYIIREIETQ

-1966 NYIAP
+1966 NYIVP

-1978 NFPEEERPEDEIQT
+1978 NFPEEECPKDEIQT

-2020 IHRRDQ
+2020 IRRRDQ

>member
-1 MTKRFWAGLLALGM
+1 MTKRIWAGLLALGM
-15 ALTALPSGMYA
+15 ALTALPFGIYA
-26 EETVWE
+26 EETAWE

-55 GLPDYIPEPEEDVVD
+55 GLPDYIPEPETDVVD
-70 SAADDESADAL
+70 GAADDESADAL
-81 PEQEESLTEEAI
+81 PEQEESLTKEAML
-93 PDLPDFIPE
+93 DLPDFIPE
-102 EEPPAL
+102 EEPLTL
-108 EEEKLPPVQEGD
+108 EESELPPVQEGD
-120 FVCVTPN
+120 FVWVTPN
-127 TRVYL
+127 TCVYL

-140 GDDGE
+140 EDDGE

-154 ANVYVEQVR
+154 ANVYVEQAR
-163 QDAQGRTW
+163 QDAQERTW

-179 AEEPNGEMAWTDTA
+179 EEEPNGEMAWTDTA
-193 TIWVLAEEIQPS
+193 TVWVQAEETRSS
-205 DAAEYDVTDYAFP
+205 DAADYDVTDYAFP

-228 DFNLRDYNASVQTF
+228 DFNLRDYNAGVQTF

-295 KNNASGPF
+295 KNNARGPF

-316 YSGDIYGSRTMHAIG
+316 YSGDIYSSRTMHAIG

-340 MIVDTGYGDSD
+340 MIVDTGYADSD

-402 AACAIERAGI
+402 AARAIERAGI

-439 ADLIRISRSVGNLTG
+439 ADLIRISRSVGSLTG

-466 HSGDTISI
+466 HSGDTIFV
-474 TSTQSTFSIAAQSVS
+474 TSTQSTFSITAQSVS
-489 SQDEEAAFLIGIPDA
+489 SQDEEAAFLIGIPNA

-531 GAIRVSK
+531 GAVRVSK
-538 NSADNGA
+538 ISADNGA
-545 MLSGATFELMDAS
+545 VLSGATFELMN
-558 GAVVATQ
+558 GAGTVLATQ
-565 TTGADGTAQFDNL
+565 TTGADGTARFDNL
-578 PAGSYTV
+578 PAGGYTV

-594 KVAVNPSQTV
+594 KIAVNPSQAV

-609 ATSDVRFANDRING
+609 ATSDVRFENDRVNG

-636 ALAGA
+636 ALSGA
-641 VFTVTCLSAAE
+641 VFTVTRLSAAE
-652 GGGTVGEVV
+652 GGGAVGEAV

-674 GWLQWGRYRI
+674 GWLQWGRYRV

-691 HYVDGGFVTEI
+691 HYADGGFVTEI
-702 DCTEDGKTYT
+702 DCTEDGK
-712 VEAENEPTKGYI
+712 
-724 RVVKTDALDGV
+724 
-735 PIAGVQFDLY
+735 
-745 DASGNPAG
+745 
-753 SMTTDETG
+753 
-761 FALSPPLHKG
+761 
-771 RYTVREHDNP
+771 
-781 TGYVTE
+781 
-787 LVKMQAEVR
+787 
-796 SDETTDLSATNQP
+796 
-809 IQGRIQIIKRDQLTK
+809 
-824 EALAGAEFT
+824 
-833 ITRISGLPSHGGS
+833 
-846 QDGEVVA
+846 
-853 VMTTDAE
+853 
-860 GKAVSPLLTYGTY
+860 
-873 RVAETKVPEHFAD
+873 
-886 HSFSVDV
+886 
-893 TIDGE
+893 
-898 NMQTYTV
+898 TYTV

-927 PIEGVVF
+927 PIEGVAF
-934 DIYENDEYGG
+934 DIYENDEYGNA
-944 ELVASMTTGKDG
+944 LVADMTTGKDG
-956 AAVSP
+956 TAVSP

-977 GYVLEEIALD
+977 GYVMEEIALD
-987 ATVCSDETTQLR
+987 ATVRSDETTQLR

-1097 GLYEIVEVFPPVG
+1097 GLYEIVEASPPVG
-1110 YQPSDAHFF
+1110 YEPSDAHFF

-1184 SYGNVRAFERDYLV
+1184 SYGNARAFERDYLV
-1198 TNRYGYAKT
+1198 TNRYGYAKI

-1300 IDTFYTDENGEVTLP
+1300 IDTFYTDDNGEVTLP
-1315 ETVTRGMYFIEEVQ
+1315 ETVVRGMYFIEEVQ

-1354 AYTLDIEIPNEPVMG
+1354 AYTLDIEIQNEPVMG
-1369 RVKVE
+1369 RVMVE
-1374 KKGLRLVRLAEQT
+1374 KKGLKFVRLAEQA
-1387 DAYGNIAHQPVYEE
+1387 DAFGNIVHQPVYEE
-1401 GYLAGTVFELRAA
+1401 GYLAGAVFELRAA

-1423 VWFHAG
+1423 LWFHAG
-1429 DVADTITTTETGKDA
+1429 DVADTITTTGVGKDA

-1475 RYESD
+1475 RYEND

-1491 GNDYLSA
+1491 GNDYLST

-1506 EDLEIIMDGDH
+1506 EDLEIIMDSDH

-1524 IPGEGFVFGLFADE
+1524 TPGEGFVFGLFADE

-1553 ATGATDAAGRL
+1553 ATGATDAAGKL

-1591 KFAVTLELKAQSGG
+1591 KFAVTLEPKTQSGG

-1613 IVHDELIYTR
+1613 PVHDELVYTR

-1661 QIPQIPVTPGTYTFK
+1661 QIPQIPVTPGTYTLK

-1700 VTGDTMIRDDYTRFS
+1700 VTGDTTIRDDYTRFS
-1715 LRKADE
+1715 LRKVDE
-1721 NGKPLAGVMFG
+1721 SGKPLAGVMFG

-1758 FGMYTLVETR
+1758 FGMYTLVETQ

-1777 TEIRFTVDGTFVNPK
+1777 TEIRITVDSTFVNPK

-1797 VTNERQKI
+1797 VVNERQKI
-1805 RGLKVDTAGQALP
+1805 RGLKVDTTGQVLP
-1818 GAAFSL
+1818 GAVFSL

-1830 EIVDVATSDE
+1830 EIVDVAASDE
-1840 KGEFYLTGFGYGDWI
+1840 KGEFFLTGFGYGDWI
-1855 IRETVAPEG
+1855 IRETVVPEG
-1864 FSRVE
+1864 FNRVE

-1881 PNTLLF
+1881 PNTLLL

-1895 FIKVDEDGCPME
+1895 FVKVDEDGCPME

-1914 DEDGNVLRELASG
+1914 DETGNVLRELVSG
-1927 EDGVVHADDLK
+1927 EDGIIHADDLK

-1966 NYIAP
+1966 NYIVP

-1978 NFPEEERPEDEIQT
+1978 NFPEEERPRDEIQT

-1997 VTPMMLYGLIS
+1997 VTPMMRFGVASVICG
-2008 MALGAV
+2008 MAIFVLRAIKKRG
-2014 FMFAEI
+2014 MRSI
-2020 IHRRDQ
+2020 D

>member
-1 MTKRFWAGLLALGM
+1 MTKRIWAGLLALSM
-15 ALTALPSGMYA
+15 ALTALPFGIYA
-26 EETVWE
+26 EETAWE

-55 GLPDYIPEPEEDVVD
+55 GLPDYIPEPETDVVD
-70 SAADDESADAL
+70 GAADDESADEL
-81 PEQEESLTEEAI
+81 SEQKESLIEEETT

-102 EEPPAL
+102 EEPLTL
-108 EEEKLPPVQEGD
+108 EESELPPVQEGD
-120 FVCVTPN
+120 FVWVTPN

-140 GDDGE
+140 EDDGE

-402 AACAIERAGI
+402 AACAIERASI

-425 QNGSYVGTVTLTTD
+425 QNGNYVGTVTLTTD
-439 ADLIRISRSVGNLTG
+439 ADLIRISRSVGSLTG
-454 NSAGSDGEYYYL
+454 NSAGSDGEYYYM

-474 TSTQSTFSIAAQSVS
+474 TSSQSTFSVTAQSVS
-489 SQDEEAAFLIGIPDA
+489 SQDEEAAFLIGIPNA

-519 LKEVRIEFEQPY
+519 MKEVRIEFEQPY
-531 GAIRVSK
+531 GAVRVSK
-538 NSADNGA
+538 ISADNGA
-545 MLSGATFELMDAS
+545 VLSGATFELMN
-558 GAVVATQ
+558 GAGTVLATQ
-565 TTGADGTAQFDNL
+565 TTGADGTACFDTL
-578 PAGSYTV
+578 PAGGYTV
-585 REVGAPTGY
+585 REVGTPTGY
-594 KVAVNPSQTV
+594 KIAVNPSQAV

-609 ATSDVRFANDRING
+609 ATSDVRFENDRVNG

-636 ALAGA
+636 ALSGA
-641 VFTVTCLSAAE
+641 AFTVTRLSAAE
-652 GGGTVGEVV
+652 GGGAVGEAV

-674 GWLQWGRYRI
+674 GWLQWGRYRV

-702 DCTEDGKTYT
+702 DCTEDGKTY
-712 VEAENEPTKGYI
+712 A
-724 RVVKTDALDGV
+724 
-735 PIAGVQFDLY
+735 
-745 DASGNPAG
+745 
-753 SMTTDETG
+753 
-761 FALSPPLHKG
+761 
-771 RYTVREHDNP
+771 
-781 TGYVTE
+781 
-787 LVKMQAEVR
+787 
-796 SDETTDLSATNQP
+796 
-809 IQGRIQIIKRDQLTK
+809 
-824 EALAGAEFT
+824 
-833 ITRISGLPSHGGS
+833 
-846 QDGEVVA
+846 
-853 VMTTDAE
+853 
-860 GKAVSPLLTYGTY
+860 
-873 RVAETKVPEHFAD
+873 
-886 HSFSVDV
+886 
-893 TIDGE
+893 
-898 NMQTYTV
+898 V

-927 PIEGVVF
+927 PIEGVTF

-977 GYVLEEIALD
+977 GYVMEEIALD
-987 ATVCSDETTQLR
+987 ATVRSDETTQLR

-1097 GLYEIVEVFPPVG
+1097 GLYEIVEASPPVG
-1110 YQPSDAHFF
+1110 YEPSDAHFF

-1140 LNIIRQG
+1140 LNTIRQG

-1184 SYGNVRAFERDYLV
+1184 SYGNARAFERDYLV

-1369 RVKVE
+1369 RVMVE
-1374 KKGLRLVRLAEQT
+1374 KKGLRLVRLAEQA
-1387 DAYGNIAHQPVYEE
+1387 DAFGNIAHQPVYEE
-1401 GYLAGTVFELRAA
+1401 GYLAGAVFELRAA

-1429 DVADTITTTETGKDA
+1429 DVADTITTTEAGKDA

-1475 RYESD
+1475 RYEND
-1480 HTAVVETNVTI
+1480 RTAVVETNVTL

-1506 EDLEIIMDGDH
+1506 EDLEIIMDGDE
-1517 VRQEIVN
+1517 VRQALVN
-1524 IPGEGFVFGLFADE
+1524 TPGEGFVFGLFADE

-1553 ATGATDAAGRL
+1553 ATGVTDAAGRL

-1591 KFAVTLELKAQSGG
+1591 KFAVTLEPKAQSGG

-1613 IVHDELIYTR
+1613 PVHNELIYTR

-1647 QGKVIYRETTDANG
+1647 QGKVIYRETTDVNG

-1700 VTGDTMIRDDYTRFS
+1700 VTGDTTIHDDYTRFS
-1715 LRKADE
+1715 LRKVDE
-1721 NGKPLAGVMFG
+1721 SGKPLAGVMFG

-1758 FGMYTLVETR
+1758 FGTYTLVETR
-1768 ALPGYLKAD
+1768 ALPSYLKTD
-1777 TEIRFTVDGTFVNPK
+1777 TEIRLTVDGTFVNPK

-1797 VTNERQKI
+1797 VVNERQKI
-1805 RGLKVDTAGQALP
+1805 RGLKVDTAGQALT

-1830 EIVDVATSDE
+1830 EIVDVAASDE

-1864 FSRVE
+1864 FNRVE

-1895 FIKVDEDGCPME
+1895 FIKVDEDGCLME
-1907 GVKFALE
+1907 GVRFALE

-1927 EDGVVHADDLK
+1927 EDGIVRADDLK
-1938 PGVYVIREIETQ
+1938 PGVYIIREIETP

-1959 IRVVIDE
+1959 IRVMIDE

-1978 NFPEEERPEDEIQT
+1978 NFPEEERPRDEIQT

>member
-1 MTKRFWAGLLALGM
+1 MTKRIWAGLLALGM

-32 EEANASEETL
+32 EKTDASEETL

-55 GLPDYIPEPEEDVVD
+55 GLPDYIPEPETEVVD
-70 SAADDESADAL
+70 GAADDESADEL
-81 PEQEESLTEEAI
+81 SEQKESLIEEETT

-102 EEPPAL
+102 EEPPTL
-108 EEEKLPPVQEGD
+108 EESELPPVQAGEFD
-120 FVCVTPN
+120 RVTPN

-132 DIDETAGD
+132 EIDETAGD
-140 GDDGE
+140 NDDGE

-154 ANVYVEQVR
+154 ANVYVEQAR

-193 TIWVLAEEIQPS
+193 TVWVLAEEIQPS
-205 DAAEYDVTDYAFP
+205 DAADYDVTDYAFP

-242 YPGQQNLY
+242 YLGQQNLY

-303 EVVDLDGYAVKPG
+303 EVVDLDGYAAKPG
-316 YSGDIYGSRTMHAIG
+316 YSGDIYSSRTMHAIG

-340 MIVDTGYGDSD
+340 MIVDTGYEDSD

-391 PADYLEYARWL
+391 PGDYLEYARWL

-439 ADLIRISRSVGNLTG
+439 ADLIRISRSVGSLTG

-466 HSGDTISI
+466 HSGDTISV

-489 SQDEEAAFLIGIPDA
+489 SQDEEAAFLIGIPNA

-511 PQYGLPAK
+511 PQYGL
-519 LKEVRIEFEQPY
+519 
-531 GAIRVSK
+531 
-538 NSADNGA
+538 
-545 MLSGATFELMDAS
+545 
-558 GAVVATQ
+558 
-565 TTGADGTAQFDNL
+565 
-578 PAGSYTV
+578 
-585 REVGAPTGY
+585 
-594 KVAVNPSQTV
+594 
-604 TVAAG
+604 
-609 ATSDVRFANDRING
+609 
-623 KIRIV
+623 
-628 KRDALTKE
+628 
-636 ALAGA
+636 
-641 VFTVTCLSAAE
+641 
-652 GGGTVGEVV
+652 
-661 ATLTTGADGTAET
+661 
-674 GWLQWGRYRI
+674 QWGRYRV

-691 HYVDGGFVTEI
+691 HYADGGFVTEI
-702 DCTEDGKTYT
+702 DCTEDGKTY
-712 VEAENEPTKGYI
+712 A
-724 RVVKTDALDGV
+724 
-735 PIAGVQFDLY
+735 
-745 DASGNPAG
+745 
-753 SMTTDETG
+753 
-761 FALSPPLHKG
+761 
-771 RYTVREHDNP
+771 
-781 TGYVTE
+781 
-787 LVKMQAEVR
+787 
-796 SDETTDLSATNQP
+796 
-809 IQGRIQIIKRDQLTK
+809 
-824 EALAGAEFT
+824 
-833 ITRISGLPSHGGS
+833 
-846 QDGEVVA
+846 
-853 VMTTDAE
+853 
-860 GKAVSPLLTYGTY
+860 
-873 RVAETKVPEHFAD
+873 
-886 HSFSVDV
+886 
-893 TIDGE
+893 
-898 NMQTYTV
+898 V

-912 KGWIRLVKTDRLNGN
+912 KGWIRLVKTDRLTGN
-927 PIEGVVF
+927 PIEGVAF
-934 DIYENDEYGG
+934 DIYENDEYGNA
-944 ELVASMTTGKDG
+944 LVADMTTGKDG
-956 AAVSP
+956 TAVSP
-961 PLRKGR
+961 PLRKCR

-977 GYVLEEIALD
+977 GYVMEEIALD
-987 ATVCSDETTQLR
+987 ATVRSDETTQLR

-1063 DRQGNVLFKK
+1063 DRQGSVLFKK
-1073 GDTVVDALTTAGDD
+1073 GDTVVDALATAGGD

-1097 GLYEIVEVFPPVG
+1097 GLYEIVEASPPVG
-1110 YQPSDAHFF
+1110 YEPSDAHFF

-1184 SYGNVRAFERDYLV
+1184 SYGNARAFERDYFV

-1293 SYPTRRE
+1293 SYPTRRK

-1315 ETVTRGMYFIEEVQ
+1315 ETVTRGMYFIEEVH

-1369 RVKVE
+1369 RAMVE
-1374 KKGLRLVRLAEQT
+1374 KKGLKFVRLAEQA
-1387 DAYGNIAHQPVYEE
+1387 DAFGNIVHQPVYEE
-1401 GYLAGTVFELRAA
+1401 GYLAGAVFELRAA
-1414 EDIVGKDGT
+1414 EDIIGKDGT

-1429 DVADTITTTETGKDA
+1429 DVADTITTTEAGKDA

-1468 APHEVEL
+1468 APHGVEL
-1475 RYESD
+1475 RYEND
-1480 HTAVVETNVTI
+1480 HTAVVETTVTL

-1553 ATGATDAAGRL
+1553 ATGATDAAGKL

-1591 KFAVTLELKAQSGG
+1591 KFAVTLEPQAQSGG

-1634 KTLPGATIEVKDE
+1634 KTLPGATIEVKGE
-1647 QGKVIYRETTDANG
+1647 QGNVMYRETTDANG

-1700 VTGDTMIRDDYTRFS
+1700 VTGDTTIRDDYTRFS
-1715 LRKADE
+1715 LRKVDE
-1721 NGKPLAGVMFG
+1721 SGKPLVGVMFG

-1758 FGMYTLVETR
+1758 FGTYTLVETQ
-1768 ALPGYLKAD
+1768 APPGYLKAD
-1777 TEIRFTVDGTFVNPK
+1777 TEIKITVDGTFVNPK

-1830 EIVDVATSDE
+1830 EIVDVAASDE

-1855 IRETVAPEG
+1855 IRETVVPEG
-1864 FSRVE
+1864 FNCVE

-1927 EDGVVHADDLK
+1927 EDGIVRADDLK
-1938 PGVYVIREIETQ
+1938 PGVYVIRETETQ

-1978 NFPEEERPEDEIQT
+1978 NFPEEERPKDEIQT

-1997 VTPMMLYGLIS
+1997 VTPMMLFGVASVICG
-2008 MALGAV
+2008 MAIFVLRA
-2014 FMFAEI
+2014 I
-2020 IHRRDQ
+2020 KKRRMRSID

>member
-1 MTKRFWAGLLALGM
+1 MTKRIWAGLLALGM
-15 ALTALPSGMYA
+15 ALTALPFGIYA
-26 EETVWE
+26 EETAWE

-55 GLPDYIPEPEEDVVD
+55 GLPDYIPEPETDVVD
-70 SAADDESADAL
+70 GAADDESADEL
-81 PEQEESLTEEAI
+81 SEQEESLIEEEAT

-132 DIDETAGD
+132 EIDETAGD
-140 GDDGE
+140 EDDGE

-193 TIWVLAEEIQPS
+193 TVWVLAEETRPS
-205 DAAEYDVTDYAFP
+205 DAADYDVTDYAFP
-218 YPPIALYAAS
+218 YPPAALYASS

-340 MIVDTGYGDSD
+340 MIVDTGYADSD

-391 PADYLEYARWL
+391 PGDYLEYARWL

-454 NSAGSDGEYYYL
+454 NSAGADGEYYYL
-466 HSGDTISI
+466 HSGDTISV
-474 TSTQSTFSIAAQSVS
+474 TSSQSTFSITAQSVS

-531 GAIRVSK
+531 GAVRVSK

-545 MLSGATFELMDAS
+545 MLSGATFELMN
-558 GAVVATQ
+558 GAGTVLATQ
-565 TTGADGTAQFDNL
+565 TTGADGTARFDNL
-578 PAGSYTV
+578 PAGSYIV

-594 KVAVNPSQTV
+594 KIAVNPSQTV

-609 ATSDVRFANDRING
+609 ATSDVRFENDRVNG

-641 VFTVTCLSAAE
+641 VFTVTRLSAAE
-652 GGGTVGEVV
+652 GGGAVGEAV

-674 GWLQWGRYRI
+674 GWLQWGRYRV

-702 DCTEDGKTYT
+702 DCTEDGKTY
-712 VEAENEPTKGYI
+712 A
-724 RVVKTDALDGV
+724 
-735 PIAGVQFDLY
+735 
-745 DASGNPAG
+745 
-753 SMTTDETG
+753 
-761 FALSPPLHKG
+761 
-771 RYTVREHDNP
+771 
-781 TGYVTE
+781 
-787 LVKMQAEVR
+787 
-796 SDETTDLSATNQP
+796 
-809 IQGRIQIIKRDQLTK
+809 
-824 EALAGAEFT
+824 
-833 ITRISGLPSHGGS
+833 
-846 QDGEVVA
+846 
-853 VMTTDAE
+853 
-860 GKAVSPLLTYGTY
+860 
-873 RVAETKVPEHFAD
+873 
-886 HSFSVDV
+886 
-893 TIDGE
+893 
-898 NMQTYTV
+898 V

-912 KGWIRLVKTDRLNGN
+912 KGWIRLVKTDRL
-927 PIEGVVF
+927 
-934 DIYENDEYGG
+934 
-944 ELVASMTTGKDG
+944 T
-956 AAVSP
+956 
-961 PLRKGR
+961 
-967 YIVRERGATA
+967 
-977 GYVLEEIALD
+977 
-987 ATVCSDETTQLR
+987 
-999 ATNQPVM
+999 
-1006 VKLKLYKRDGDEYGG
+1006 
-1021 DDPNSRRRDELP
+1021 SRRRDELP

-1041 STRGDGELT
+1041 SARGDGELT

-1063 DRQGNVLFKK
+1063 DRQDNVLFKK

-1087 ASAATGELWP
+1087 ASVATGELWP
-1097 GLYEIVEVFPPVG
+1097 GLYEIVEASPPVG
-1110 YQPSDAHFF
+1110 YEPSDAHFF

-1140 LNIIRQG
+1140 LNSIRQG

-1184 SYGNVRAFERDYLV
+1184 SYGDARAFERDYLV
-1198 TNRYGYAKT
+1198 TNKYGYAKT

-1221 GKAGH
+1221 GKDGH
-1226 ALKSPVEIFIRG
+1226 ALKSPVEILIRG

-1269 KTVRLANTAFKLLD
+1269 KTIKLANTAFKLLD

-1315 ETVTRGMYFIEEVQ
+1315 ETVTRGMYFIEEVH

-1369 RVKVE
+1369 RAMVE
-1374 KKGLRLVRLAEQT
+1374 KKGLKFVRLAEQA
-1387 DAYGNIAHQPVYEE
+1387 DAFGNIAHQPVYEE
-1401 GYLAGTVFELRAA
+1401 GYLAGAVFELRAA

-1429 DVADTITTTETGKDA
+1429 DVADTITTTEAGKDA

-1475 RYESD
+1475 RYEND
-1480 HTAVVETNVTI
+1480 HTAVVETNVTL
-1491 GNDYLSA
+1491 GNAYLSA

-1506 EDLEIIMDGDH
+1506 EDLEIIMEGDH
-1517 VRQEIVN
+1517 VRQALVN

-1585 WTLNPA
+1585 WMLNPA
-1591 KFAVTLELKAQSGG
+1591 KFAVTLEPKAQSGG

-1647 QGKVIYRETTDANG
+1647 QGNVMYRETTDANG
-1661 QIPQIPVTPGTYTFK
+1661 QIPQIPVTPGMYTFK

-1700 VTGDTMIRDDYTRFS
+1700 VTGDTTIRDDYTRFS
-1715 LRKADE
+1715 LRKVDE
-1721 NGKPLAGVMFG
+1721 SGKPLAGVMFG

-1758 FGMYTLVETR
+1758 FGTYTLVETR

-1777 TEIRFTVDGTFVNPK
+1777 TEIKITVDGTFVNPK
-1792 EPIAT
+1792 EPIET

-1805 RGLKVDTAGQALP
+1805 RGLKVDTAGQVLP

-1830 EIVDVATSDE
+1830 EIVDVAASDE

-1855 IRETVAPEG
+1855 IRETVVPEG
-1864 FSRVE
+1864 FNRVE

-1881 PNTLLF
+1881 PNVLLL

-1907 GVKFALE
+1907 GVRFALE

-1927 EDGVVHADDLK
+1927 EDGIVRADDLK

-1966 NYIAP
+1966 NYIVA

-1978 NFPEEERPEDEIQT
+1978 NFPEEERPKDEIQT

-1997 VTPMMLYGLIS
+1997 VTPMMRFGVASVICG
-2008 MALGAV
+2008 MAIFVLRAIKKTRD
-2014 FMFAEI
+2014 EI
-2020 IHRRDQ
+2020 Y

>member
-1 MTKRFWAGLLALGM
+1 MTKRIWAGLLALGM
-15 ALTALPSGMYA
+15 ALTALPFGIYA
-26 EETVWE
+26 EETAWE

-55 GLPDYIPEPEEDVVD
+55 GLPDYIPEPETDVVD
-70 SAADDESADAL
+70 GAADDESADEL
-81 PEQEESLTEEAI
+81 SEQEESLIEEETT

-102 EEPPAL
+102 EEPLVL
-108 EEEKLPPVQEGD
+108 EEEEPQDVQAGD
-120 FVCVTPN
+120 FVRVTPN

-132 DIDETAGD
+132 EIDETAGD
-140 GDDGE
+140 DDDGE
-145 LYDGNFVNE
+145 WYDGNFVKE
-154 ANVYVEQVR
+154 ANVYVEQAR
-163 QDAQGRTW
+163 QDAQGQTW

-193 TIWVLAEEIQPS
+193 TVWVLAEETQPS
-205 DAAEYDVTDYAFP
+205 EAADYDVTDYAFP
-218 YPPIALYAAS
+218 YPPAALYAAS
-228 DFNLRDYNASVQTF
+228 DFNLQDYNAGVQTF

-316 YSGDIYGSRTMHAIG
+316 YSGDIYDSRTMHAIG

-391 PADYLEYARWL
+391 PGDYLEYARWL

-439 ADLIRISRSVGNLTG
+439 ADLIRISRSVGSLTG

-466 HSGDTISI
+466 RSGDTISV

-489 SQDEEAAFLIGIPDA
+489 SQDEEAAFLIGIPNA

-511 PQYGLPAK
+511 PQYGMPAK
-519 LKEVRIEFEQPY
+519 MKEVRIEFEQPY
-531 GAIRVSK
+531 GAARVSK
-538 NSADNGA
+538 TSADNGA
-545 MLSGATFELMDAS
+545 VLSGATFELMN
-558 GAVVATQ
+558 GAGTVLATQ
-565 TTGADGTAQFDNL
+565 TTGADGTARFDNL
-578 PAGSYTV
+578 PAGGYTV

-594 KVAVNPSQTV
+594 KIAVNPSQAV

-609 ATSDVRFANDRING
+609 ATSDIRFENDRVNG

-641 VFTVTCLSAAE
+641 VFTVTRLSAAE
-652 GGGTVGEVV
+652 GGGAVGEAV

-691 HYVDGGFVTEI
+691 HYADGGFVTEI
-702 DCTEDGKTYT
+702 DCTEDGK
-712 VEAENEPTKGYI
+712 
-724 RVVKTDALDGV
+724 
-735 PIAGVQFDLY
+735 
-745 DASGNPAG
+745 
-753 SMTTDETG
+753 
-761 FALSPPLHKG
+761 
-771 RYTVREHDNP
+771 
-781 TGYVTE
+781 
-787 LVKMQAEVR
+787 
-796 SDETTDLSATNQP
+796 
-809 IQGRIQIIKRDQLTK
+809 
-824 EALAGAEFT
+824 
-833 ITRISGLPSHGGS
+833 
-846 QDGEVVA
+846 
-853 VMTTDAE
+853 
-860 GKAVSPLLTYGTY
+860 
-873 RVAETKVPEHFAD
+873 
-886 HSFSVDV
+886 
-893 TIDGE
+893 
-898 NMQTYTV
+898 TYTV

-927 PIEGVVF
+927 PIEGVAF
-934 DIYENDEYGG
+934 DIYENDEYGNA
-944 ELVASMTTGKDG
+944 LVADMTTGKDG

-987 ATVCSDETTQLR
+987 ATVRSDETTQLR

-1097 GLYEIVEVFPPVG
+1097 GLYEIVEASPPVG
-1110 YQPSDAHFF
+1110 YEPSDAHFF

-1184 SYGNVRAFERDYLV
+1184 SYGNARAFERDYLV

-1221 GKAGH
+1221 GKEGH

-1315 ETVTRGMYFIEEVQ
+1315 ETVTRGMYFIEEVH

-1354 AYTLDIEIPNEPVMG
+1354 AYTLDIEIQNEPVMG
-1369 RVKVE
+1369 RVMVE
-1374 KKGLRLVRLAEQT
+1374 KKGLKFVRLAEQA
-1387 DAYGNIAHQPVYEE
+1387 DAFGNIVHQPVYEE
-1401 GYLAGTVFELRAA
+1401 GYLAGAVFELRAA
-1414 EDIVGKDGT
+1414 EDIIGKDGT

-1429 DVADTITTTETGKDA
+1429 DVADTITTTEAGKDA

-1455 VEVSAPEGYLLDG
+1455 VEVSAPEGYLLDST
-1468 APHEVEL
+1468 PHEVEL
-1475 RYESD
+1475 RYAD
-1480 HTAVVETNVTI
+1480 DRTAVVETNVTI

-1498 EITLEKEK
+1498 EIMLEKEK
-1506 EDLEIIMDGDH
+1506 EDLEIIMDSDH
-1517 VRQEIVN
+1517 VRREIVN
-1524 IPGEGFVFGLFADE
+1524 TPGEGFVFGLFADE

-1546 LTADTLV
+1546 LTTDTLV
-1553 ATGATDAAGRL
+1553 ATGATDATGRL

-1585 WTLNPA
+1585 WKLNPA
-1591 KFAVTLELKAQSGG
+1591 KFAVTLESEAQSGG

-1613 IVHDELIYTR
+1613 PVHNELIYTR
-1623 VTLTKTDITGQ
+1623 VTLTKTDVTGQ

-1661 QIPQIPVTPGTYTFK
+1661 QLPQIPVAPGTYTFK
-1676 EVYAPD
+1676 ETYAPD

-1700 VTGDTMIRDDYTRFS
+1700 VTGDTTIRDDYTRFS
-1715 LRKADE
+1715 LHKVDE

-1758 FGMYTLVETR
+1758 FGTYTLVETQT
-1768 ALPGYLKAD
+1768 LPGYLKAD
-1777 TEIRFTVDGTFVNPK
+1777 TEIKITVDGTFVNPK

-1818 GAAFSL
+1818 GAEFNL

-1830 EIVDVATSDE
+1830 EIVDVAESNE
-1840 KGEFYLTGFGYGDWI
+1840 KGEFFLTGFGYGDWI
-1855 IRETVAPEG
+1855 IRETAAPEG
-1864 FSRVE
+1864 FNRVE
-1869 DVLIHVDEDWKA
+1869 DVLIHVDKDWKA
-1881 PNTLLF
+1881 PNTLLL

-1895 FIKVDEDGCPME
+1895 FVKVDEDGCPME

-1914 DEDGNVLRELASG
+1914 DEDGNVLRELVSG
-1927 EDGVVHADDLK
+1927 EDGIVHVDDLK
-1938 PGVYVIREIETQ
+1938 PGVYIIREIETQ
-1950 AGYRLTEET
+1950 AGYHLKEET

-1978 NFPEEERPEDEIQT
+1978 NFPEEERPKDEIQT

-1997 VTPMMLYGLIS
+1997 VTPMMRFGVASVICG
-2008 MALGAV
+2008 MAIFVLRAIKKRG
-2014 FMFAEI
+2014 MRSI
-2020 IHRRDQ
+2020 D

>member
-1 MTKRFWAGLLALGM
+1 MTKRIWAGLLALGM
-15 ALTALPSGMYA
+15 ALTALPFGIYA
-26 EETVWE
+26 EETAWE

-55 GLPDYIPEPEEDVVD
+55 GLPDYIPEPETDVVD
-70 SAADDESADAL
+70 GAADDESADEL
-81 PEQEESLTEEAI
+81 SGQEESLIEEETT

-102 EEPPAL
+102 EEPPTL
-108 EEEKLPPVQEGD
+108 EESELPPVQAGE
-120 FVCVTPN
+120 FVRVTPN

-132 DIDETAGD
+132 EIDETAGD
-140 GDDGE
+140 DDDGE
-145 LYDGNFVNE
+145 WYDGNFVNE
-154 ANVYVEQVR
+154 ANVYVEQAR

-193 TIWVLAEEIQPS
+193 TVWAMAEETQPS
-205 DAAEYDVTDYAFP
+205 DAADYDVTDYAFP

-228 DFNLRDYNASVQTF
+228 DFNLRDYNAGVQTF

-316 YSGDIYGSRTMHAIG
+316 YSGDIYGNRTMHAIG

-340 MIVDTGYGDSD
+340 MIVDTGYADSD

-402 AACAIERAGI
+402 ADCAIERAGI

-439 ADLIRISRSVGNLTG
+439 ADLIRISRSVGSLTG
-454 NSAGSDGEYYYL
+454 NSAGSDGEYYYM

-474 TSTQSTFSIAAQSVS
+474 TSSQSTFSVTAQSVS
-489 SQDEEAAFLIGIPDA
+489 SQDEEAAFLIGIPNA

-519 LKEVRIEFEQPY
+519 MKEVRIEFEQPY
-531 GAIRVSK
+531 GVVRVSK
-538 NSADNGA
+538 TSADNGA
-545 MLSGATFELMDAS
+545 VLSGATFELMN
-558 GAVVATQ
+558 GAGTVLATQ
-565 TTGADGTAQFDNL
+565 TTGADGTARFDNL
-578 PAGSYTV
+578 PAGGYTV

-594 KVAVNPSQTV
+594 KIAVNPSQAV
-604 TVAAG
+604 TVAPG
-609 ATSDVRFANDRING
+609 ATSDVRFENDRVNG

-641 VFTVTCLSAAE
+641 VFTVTRLSAAE
-652 GGGTVGEVV
+652 GGGAVGEAV

-674 GWLQWGRYRI
+674 GWLQWGRYRV

-691 HYVDGGFVTEI
+691 HYADGGFVTEI

-712 VEAENEPTKGYI
+712 VEAENEPTKG
-724 RVVKTDALDGV
+724 
-735 PIAGVQFDLY
+735 
-745 DASGNPAG
+745 
-753 SMTTDETG
+753 
-761 FALSPPLHKG
+761 
-771 RYTVREHDNP
+771 
-781 TGYVTE
+781 
-787 LVKMQAEVR
+787 
-796 SDETTDLSATNQP
+796 
-809 IQGRIQIIKRDQLTK
+809 
-824 EALAGAEFT
+824 
-833 ITRISGLPSHGGS
+833 
-846 QDGEVVA
+846 
-853 VMTTDAE
+853 
-860 GKAVSPLLTYGTY
+860 
-873 RVAETKVPEHFAD
+873 
-886 HSFSVDV
+886 
-893 TIDGE
+893 
-898 NMQTYTV
+898 
-905 EAENEPT
+905 
-912 KGWIRLVKTDRLNGN
+912 WIRLVKTDRLTGN
-927 PIEGVVF
+927 PIEGVAF
-934 DIYENDEYGG
+934 DIYENDEYGNAP
-944 ELVASMTTGKDG
+944 VADMTTGKDG
-956 AAVSP
+956 A
-961 PLRKGR
+961 
-967 YIVRERGATA
+967 TA
-977 GYVLEEIALD
+977 GYVMEEIALD
-987 ATVCSDETTQLR
+987 ATVRSDETTQLR

-1041 STRGDGELT
+1041 SARGDGELT

-1087 ASAATGELWP
+1087 ANAVTGELWP
-1097 GLYEIVEVFPPVG
+1097 GLYEIVEASPPVG
-1110 YQPSDAHFF
+1110 YEPNDAHFF

-1140 LNIIRQG
+1140 LNSIRQG

-1184 SYGNVRAFERDYLV
+1184 SYGNARAFERDYLV

-1344 VGETGDAPGE
+1344 VGETGDAPDE

-1369 RVKVE
+1369 RVMVE
-1374 KKGLRLVRLAEQT
+1374 KKGLQLVRLAEQA
-1387 DAYGNIAHQPVYEE
+1387 DAFGNIVHQPVYEE
-1401 GYLAGTVFELRAA
+1401 GYLAGAVFELRAA

-1429 DVADTITTTETGKDA
+1429 DVADTITTTGVGKDA

-1475 RYESD
+1475 RYEND
-1480 HTAVVETNVTI
+1480 HTAVVETNVTL
-1491 GNDYLSA
+1491 GNAYLSA

-1517 VRQEIVN
+1517 VRQALVN
-1524 IPGEGFVFGLFADE
+1524 IAGEGFGFGLFADE

-1591 KFAVTLELKAQSGG
+1591 KFAVTLEPKTQSGG

-1613 IVHDELIYTR
+1613 PVHDELIYTR

-1700 VTGDTMIRDDYTRFS
+1700 VTGDTTIRDDYTRFS
-1715 LRKADE
+1715 LRKVDE
-1721 NGKPLAGVMFG
+1721 SGKPLAGVMFG

-1745 TDAKGMATFEKVP
+1745 TDAKGVATFEKVP
-1758 FGMYTLVETR
+1758 FGTYMLVETR
-1768 ALPGYLKAD
+1768 ALSGYLKAD
-1777 TEIRFTVDGTFVNPK
+1777 TEIRLTVDGTFVNPK

-1830 EIVDVATSDE
+1830 EIVDVAASDE
-1840 KGEFYLTGFGYGDWI
+1840 KGEFYLTGFGYGVWI

-1864 FSRVE
+1864 FNRVE
-1869 DVLIHVDEDWKA
+1869 DMLIHVDEDWKA
-1881 PNTLLF
+1881 PNALLF

-1895 FIKVDEDGCPME
+1895 FIKADEDGCPME

-1927 EDGVVHADDLK
+1927 EDGIVRADDLK

-1966 NYIAP
+1966 NYIVL

-1978 NFPEEERPEDEIQT
+1978 NFPEEERPKDEIQT

-1997 VTPMMLYGLIS
+1997 VTPMMLFGVASVICG
-2008 MALGAV
+2008 MAIFVLRA
-2014 FMFAEI
+2014 I
-2020 IHRRDQ
+2020 KKRRMRSID

>member
-1 MTKRFWAGLLALGM
+1 MTKRIWAGLLALGM
-15 ALTALPSGMYA
+15 ALTALPFGIYA
-26 EETVWE
+26 EEKAWE

-55 GLPDYIPEPEEDVVD
+55 GLPDYIPEPETDVVD
-70 SAADDESADAL
+70 GAADDESADEL
-81 PEQEESLTEEAI
+81 LEQEESLIEEETT

-102 EEPPAL
+102 EEPPVL
-108 EEEKLPPVQEGD
+108 EEEEPQDVQAGD
-120 FVCVTPN
+120 FVRVTPN

-132 DIDETAGD
+132 ETDETAGD
-140 GDDGE
+140 DDDGE

-154 ANVYVEQVR
+154 ANVYVEQAQ

-193 TIWVLAEEIQPS
+193 TVWVLAEEIQPS
-205 DAAEYDVTDYAFP
+205 DAADYDVTDYAFP
-218 YPPIALYAAS
+218 YPPTALYAAS
-228 DFNLRDYNASVQTF
+228 DFNLRDYNAGVQTF

-340 MIVDTGYGDSD
+340 MIVDTGYEDSD

-391 PADYLEYARWL
+391 PGDYLEYARWL

-466 HSGDTISI
+466 RSGDTISV

-489 SQDEEAAFLIGIPDA
+489 SQDEEAAFLIGIPNA

-519 LKEVRIEFEQPY
+519 MKEVRIEFEQPY
-531 GAIRVSK
+531 GAVRVSK
-538 NSADNGA
+538 ISADNGA
-545 MLSGATFELMDAS
+545 VLSGATFELMN
-558 GAVVATQ
+558 GAGTVLATQ
-565 TTGADGTAQFDNL
+565 TTGADGTARFDNL
-578 PAGSYTV
+578 PAGGYTV

-594 KVAVNPSQTV
+594 KIAVNPSQAV
-604 TVAAG
+604 TVAPG
-609 ATSDVRFANDRING
+609 ATSDVRFENDRVNG

-641 VFTVTCLSAAE
+641 VFTVTRLSAAE
-652 GGGTVGEVV
+652 GGGAVGEAV

-674 GWLQWGRYRI
+674 GWLQWGRYRV

-691 HYVDGGFVTEI
+691 HYADGGFVTEI
-702 DCTEDGKTYT
+702 DCTEDGKTY
-712 VEAENEPTKGYI
+712 A
-724 RVVKTDALDGV
+724 
-735 PIAGVQFDLY
+735 
-745 DASGNPAG
+745 
-753 SMTTDETG
+753 
-761 FALSPPLHKG
+761 
-771 RYTVREHDNP
+771 
-781 TGYVTE
+781 
-787 LVKMQAEVR
+787 
-796 SDETTDLSATNQP
+796 
-809 IQGRIQIIKRDQLTK
+809 
-824 EALAGAEFT
+824 
-833 ITRISGLPSHGGS
+833 
-846 QDGEVVA
+846 
-853 VMTTDAE
+853 
-860 GKAVSPLLTYGTY
+860 
-873 RVAETKVPEHFAD
+873 
-886 HSFSVDV
+886 
-893 TIDGE
+893 
-898 NMQTYTV
+898 V

-912 KGWIRLVKTDRLNGN
+912 KGWIRLVKTDRLTGN
-927 PIEGVVF
+927 PIEGVAF
-934 DIYENDEYGG
+934 DIYENDEYGNA
-944 ELVASMTTGKDG
+944 LVADMTTGKDG
-956 AAVSP
+956 TAVSP

-977 GYVLEEIALD
+977 GYVMEEIALD
-987 ATVCSDETTQLR
+987 ATVRSDETTQLR

-1097 GLYEIVEVFPPVG
+1097 GLYEIVEASPPVG
-1110 YQPSDAHFF
+1110 YEPSDAHFF

-1184 SYGNVRAFERDYLV
+1184 SYGNARAFERDYLV

-1269 KTVRLANTAFKLLD
+1269 KIVRLANTAFKLLD

-1369 RVKVE
+1369 RVMVE
-1374 KKGLRLVRLAEQT
+1374 KKGLKFVRLAEQA
-1387 DAYGNIAHQPVYEE
+1387 DAFGNIVHQPVYEE
-1401 GYLAGTVFELRAA
+1401 GYLAGSVFELRAA
-1414 EDIVGKDGT
+1414 EDIIGKDGT
-1423 VWFHAG
+1423 LWFHAG
-1429 DVADTITTTETGKDA
+1429 DVADTITTTEAGKDA

-1468 APHEVEL
+1468 TPHEVEL
-1475 RYESD
+1475 RYEND
-1480 HTAVVETNVTI
+1480 HTAVVETNVTLSN
-1491 GNDYLSA
+1491 GYLST

-1506 EDLEIIMDGDH
+1506 EDFEIIMEGDH
-1517 VRQEIVN
+1517 VRQALVN

-1591 KFAVTLELKAQSGG
+1591 KFAVTLEPKAQSGG

-1613 IVHDELIYTR
+1613 PVHDELIYTR

-1661 QIPQIPVTPGTYTFK
+1661 QIPQIPVAPGTYTFK

-1700 VTGDTMIRDDYTRFS
+1700 VTGDTTIRDDYTRFS
-1715 LRKADE
+1715 LRKVDE
-1721 NGKPLAGVMFG
+1721 SGKPLAGVMFG

-1758 FGMYTLVETR
+1758 FGTYTLVETQ

-1777 TEIRFTVDGTFVNPK
+1777 TEIRLTVDGTFVNPK

-1805 RGLKVDTAGQALP
+1805 RGLKVDTAGQALT

-1830 EIVDVATSDE
+1830 EIVDVAASDE

-1864 FSRVE
+1864 FNRVE

-1881 PNTLLF
+1881 PNALLF

-1927 EDGVVHADDLK
+1927 EDGIVHADDLK
-1938 PGVYVIREIETQ
+1938 LGVYVIREIETQ

-1978 NFPEEERPEDEIQT
+1978 NFPDEERPRDEIQT

-2014 FMFAEI
+2014 LMFAEI
-2020 IHRRDQ
+2020 IRRRDQ

>member
-1 MTKRFWAGLLALGM
+1 MTKRIWAGLLALGM
-15 ALTALPSGMYA
+15 ALTALPFGIYA
-26 EETVWE
+26 EETAWE

-55 GLPDYIPEPEEDVVD
+55 GLPDYIPEPETDVVD
-70 SAADDESADAL
+70 GAADGESADEL
-81 PEQEESLTEEAI
+81 SEQKESLIEEETT

-102 EEPPAL
+102 EEPPTL
-108 EEEKLPPVQEGD
+108 EESELPPVQAGE
-120 FVCVTPN
+120 FVRVTPN

-132 DIDETAGD
+132 EIDETAGD
-140 GDDGE
+140 DDDGE

-154 ANVYVEQVR
+154 ANVYVEQAR
-163 QDAQGRTW
+163 QDAQGRMW

-193 TIWVLAEEIQPS
+193 TVWVLAEETQPS
-205 DAAEYDVTDYAFP
+205 DAADYDVTDYAFP
-218 YPPIALYAAS
+218 YPPAALYAAS
-228 DFNLRDYNASVQTF
+228 DFNLRDYNAGVQTF

-340 MIVDTGYGDSD
+340 MIVDTGYEDSD

-391 PADYLEYARWL
+391 PGDYLEYARWL

-412 TGEIGISSKSVSM
+412 TGEIGINSKSVHM

-439 ADLIRISRSVGNLTG
+439 ADLIRISRSVGSLTG

-466 HSGDTISI
+466 HSGDTISV

-519 LKEVRIEFEQPY
+519 MKEVRIEFEQPY
-531 GAIRVSK
+531 GAVRVSK
-538 NSADNGA
+538 TSADNGA
-545 MLSGATFELMDAS
+545 MLSGATFELMN
-558 GAVVATQ
+558 GAGTVLATQ
-565 TTGADGTAQFDNL
+565 TTGADGTARFDNL
-578 PAGSYTV
+578 PAGSYIV
-585 REVGAPTGY
+585 REVGVPMGY
-594 KVAVNPSQTV
+594 KIAVNPSQAV

-609 ATSDVRFANDRING
+609 ATSDVRFENDRVNG

-641 VFTVTCLSAAE
+641 VFTVTRLSAAE
-652 GGGTVGEVV
+652 GGGAVGEAV

-674 GWLQWGRYRI
+674 GWLQWGRYRV

-702 DCTEDGKTYT
+702 DCTEDGKTY
-712 VEAENEPTKGYI
+712 A
-724 RVVKTDALDGV
+724 
-735 PIAGVQFDLY
+735 
-745 DASGNPAG
+745 
-753 SMTTDETG
+753 
-761 FALSPPLHKG
+761 
-771 RYTVREHDNP
+771 
-781 TGYVTE
+781 
-787 LVKMQAEVR
+787 
-796 SDETTDLSATNQP
+796 
-809 IQGRIQIIKRDQLTK
+809 
-824 EALAGAEFT
+824 
-833 ITRISGLPSHGGS
+833 
-846 QDGEVVA
+846 
-853 VMTTDAE
+853 
-860 GKAVSPLLTYGTY
+860 
-873 RVAETKVPEHFAD
+873 
-886 HSFSVDV
+886 
-893 TIDGE
+893 
-898 NMQTYTV
+898 V

-927 PIEGVVF
+927 PIEGVAF
-934 DIYENDEYGG
+934 DIYENDEYGNA
-944 ELVASMTTGKDG
+944 LVADMTTGKDG
-956 AAVSP
+956 TAVSP

-987 ATVCSDETTQLR
+987 ATVRSDETTQLR

-1063 DRQGNVLFKK
+1063 DRQDNVLFKK

-1097 GLYEIVEVFPPVG
+1097 GLYEIVEASPPVG
-1110 YQPSDAHFF
+1110 YEPSDAHFF

-1147 VYAIVKFLGDNEIH
+1147 MYAIVKFLGDNEIH

-1184 SYGNVRAFERDYLV
+1184 SYGNARAFERDYLV

-1344 VGETGDAPGE
+1344 VGETGDAPDE

-1369 RVKVE
+1369 RVMVE
-1374 KKGLRLVRLAEQT
+1374 KKGLQLVRLEEQA
-1387 DAYGNIAHQPVYEE
+1387 DAFGNIVHQPVYEE
-1401 GYLAGTVFELRAA
+1401 GYLAGAVFELRAA
-1414 EDIVGKDGT
+1414 EDIIGKDGT

-1429 DVADTITTTETGKDA
+1429 DVADTITTTEAGKDA

-1455 VEVSAPEGYLLDG
+1455 VEVSAPEGYLLDST
-1468 APHEVEL
+1468 PHEVEL
-1475 RYESD
+1475 RYADD
-1480 HTAVVETNVTI
+1480 HTAVVETNVTL
-1491 GNDYLSA
+1491 GNGYLST

-1591 KFAVTLELKAQSGG
+1591 KFAVTLEPKAQSGG

-1661 QIPQIPVTPGTYTFK
+1661 QIPQISVTPGTYTFK

-1688 AEMRFT
+1688 AEMRLT
-1694 VDADGN
+1694 IDADGN
-1700 VTGDTMIRDDYTRFS
+1700 VTGDTTIRDDYTRFS

-1721 NGKPLAGVMFG
+1721 SGKPLAGVMFG

-1758 FGMYTLVETR
+1758 FGTYTLVETR

-1777 TEIRFTVDGTFVNPK
+1777 TEIRITVDGTFVNPK

-1830 EIVDVATSDE
+1830 EIVDVAASDE
-1840 KGEFYLTGFGYGDWI
+1840 KGEFFLTGFGYGDWI
-1855 IRETVAPEG
+1855 IRETIAPEG
-1864 FSRVE
+1864 FNRME
-1869 DVLIHVDEDWKA
+1869 DVLIHVDEEWKA

-1895 FIKVDEDGCPME
+1895 FVKVDEDRCPME

-1927 EDGVVHADDLK
+1927 EDGIVRADDLK

-1978 NFPEEERPEDEIQT
+1978 NFPEEERPRDEIQT

-2014 FMFAEI
+2014 LMFAEI

>member
-1 MTKRFWAGLLALGM
+1 MTKRIWAGLLALGM
-15 ALTALPSGMYA
+15 ALTALPFGIYA
-26 EETVWE
+26 EETAWE
-32 EEANASEETL
+32 EETNASEETL

-55 GLPDYIPEPEEDVVD
+55 GLPDYIPEPETDVVD
-70 SAADDESADAL
+70 GAADDESADEL
-81 PEQEESLTEEAI
+81 SEQEESLTEEAT

-102 EEPPAL
+102 EEPLTL
-108 EEEKLPPVQEGD
+108 EESELPPVQEGD

-140 GDDGE
+140 EDDGE

-193 TIWVLAEEIQPS
+193 TVWVLAEEIQPS
-205 DAAEYDVTDYAFP
+205 DAADYDVTDYAFP

-303 EVVDLDGYAVKPG
+303 EVVDLDGYAAKPG
-316 YSGDIYGSRTMHAIG
+316 YSGDIYSSRTMHAIG

-402 AACAIERAGI
+402 ASCAIQRASI
-412 TGEIGISSKSVSM
+412 TGDIGISSKSVSM

-439 ADLIRISRSVGNLTG
+439 ADLIRISSSVGSLTG

-466 HSGDTISI
+466 HSGDTISV
-474 TSTQSTFSIAAQSVS
+474 TSTQSTFSITAQSVS
-489 SQDEEAAFLIGIPDA
+489 SRDEEAAFLIGIPNA

-519 LKEVRIEFEQPY
+519 MREVRIEFEQPY
-531 GAIRVSK
+531 GAVRVSK
-538 NSADNGA
+538 ISADNGA
-545 MLSGATFELMDAS
+545 VLSGATFELMN
-558 GAVVATQ
+558 GTGTVLATQ
-565 TTGADGTAQFDNL
+565 TTGADGTTRFDNL
-578 PAGSYTV
+578 PAGGYTM

-594 KVAVNPSQTV
+594 KIAVNPSQAV
-604 TVAAG
+604 TVAPG
-609 ATSDVRFANDRING
+609 VTSDVRFENDRVNG

-641 VFTVTCLSAAE
+641 VFTVTRLSAAE
-652 GGGTVGEVV
+652 VGGAVGEAV

-674 GWLQWGRYRI
+674 GWLQWGRYRV

-702 DCTEDGKTYT
+702 DCTEDGKTY
-712 VEAENEPTKGYI
+712 A
-724 RVVKTDALDGV
+724 
-735 PIAGVQFDLY
+735 
-745 DASGNPAG
+745 
-753 SMTTDETG
+753 
-761 FALSPPLHKG
+761 
-771 RYTVREHDNP
+771 
-781 TGYVTE
+781 
-787 LVKMQAEVR
+787 
-796 SDETTDLSATNQP
+796 
-809 IQGRIQIIKRDQLTK
+809 
-824 EALAGAEFT
+824 
-833 ITRISGLPSHGGS
+833 
-846 QDGEVVA
+846 
-853 VMTTDAE
+853 
-860 GKAVSPLLTYGTY
+860 
-873 RVAETKVPEHFAD
+873 
-886 HSFSVDV
+886 
-893 TIDGE
+893 
-898 NMQTYTV
+898 V

-912 KGWIRLVKTDRLNGN
+912 KGWIRLVKTDRLTGN
-927 PIEGVVF
+927 PIEGVAF
-934 DIYENDEYGG
+934 DIYENDEYGNA
-944 ELVASMTTGKDG
+944 LVADMTTGKDG
-956 AAVSP
+956 TAVSP

-977 GYVLEEIALD
+977 GYVMEEIALD
-987 ATVCSDETTQLR
+987 ATVRSDETTQLR

-1021 DDPNSRRRDELP
+1021 DDPNSKRRDELP
-1033 QPANIDAP
+1033 QPANIDAT

-1073 GDTVVDALTTAGDD
+1073 GDTVVNALTTAGDD

-1097 GLYEIVEVFPPVG
+1097 GLYEIVEVSPPVG
-1110 YQPSDAHFF
+1110 YEPSDAHFF

-1184 SYGNVRAFERDYLV
+1184 SYSNARAFERDYLV
-1198 TNRYGYAKT
+1198 TNKYGYAKT

-1315 ETVTRGMYFIEEVQ
+1315 ETVTRGMYFIEEVH

-1344 VGETGDAPGE
+1344 VGETSDAPGE

-1369 RVKVE
+1369 RVTVE
-1374 KKGLRLVRLAEQT
+1374 KKGLRLVRLAEQA
-1387 DAYGNIAHQPVYEE
+1387 DAYGNIVHQPMYEE
-1401 GYLAGTVFELRAA
+1401 GYLAGAVFELRAA

-1423 VWFHAG
+1423 LWFHAC

-1468 APHEVEL
+1468 APHGVEL
-1475 RYESD
+1475 RYEND
-1480 HTAVVETNVTI
+1480 RTAVVETTVTL

-1506 EDLEIIMDGDH
+1506 EDLEIIMDGDE

-1546 LTADTLV
+1546 LTADMLV
-1553 ATGATDAAGRL
+1553 ATGATDAAGKL

-1591 KFAVTLELKAQSGG
+1591 KFAVTLEPQAQSGG

-1661 QIPQIPVTPGTYTFK
+1661 QIPQIPVVPGTYTFK

-1700 VTGDTMIRDDYTRFS
+1700 VTGDTTIHDDYTRFS
-1715 LRKADE
+1715 LHKVDE
-1721 NGKPLAGVMFG
+1721 SGKPLSGVMFG

-1758 FGMYTLVETR
+1758 FGTYTLVETQ
-1768 ALPGYLKAD
+1768 ALTGYLKAD
-1777 TEIRFTVDGTFVNPK
+1777 TEIKITVDGTFVNPK

-1797 VTNERQKI
+1797 VVNERQKI
-1805 RGLKVDTAGQALP
+1805 RGLKVDTAGQALT

-1830 EIVDVATSDE
+1830 EIVDVAASDE

-1855 IRETVAPEG
+1855 IRETVVPEG
-1864 FSRVE
+1864 FNRVE
-1869 DVLIHVDEDWKA
+1869 DVRIHVDEDWKA

-1895 FIKVDEDGCPME
+1895 FVKVDEDGCPME

-1927 EDGVVHADDLK
+1927 EDGIVRADDLK

-1950 AGYRLTEET
+1950 AGYRLTEKT

-1966 NYIAP
+1966 NYIVP
-1971 DELFRLV
+1971 DEMFRLV
-1978 NFPEEERPEDEIQT
+1978 NFPEEERPRDEIQT

-2008 MALGAV
+2008 MALGVV

-2020 IHRRDQ
+2020 IRRRDQ

>member
-1 MTKRFWAGLLALGM
+1 MTKRIWAGLLALGM
-15 ALTALPSGMYA
+15 ALTALPFGIYA
-26 EETVWE
+26 EETAWE

-55 GLPDYIPEPEEDVVD
+55 GLPDYIPEPETDVVD
-70 SAADDESADAL
+70 GAADDESADEL
-81 PEQEESLTEEAI
+81 SEQEESLIEEETT

-102 EEPPAL
+102 EELPAL
-108 EEEKLPPVQEGD
+108 EEEEPQDVQAGD
-120 FVCVTPN
+120 FVRVTPN

-132 DIDETAGD
+132 EIDETAGD
-140 GDDGE
+140 DDDGE

-154 ANVYVEQVR
+154 ANVYVEQAR

-193 TIWVLAEEIQPS
+193 TVWVLAEETRPS
-205 DAAEYDVTDYAFP
+205 DAADYDVTDYAFP
-218 YPPIALYAAS
+218 YPPAALYAAS
-228 DFNLRDYNASVQTF
+228 DFNLRDYNAGVQTF

-340 MIVDTGYGDSD
+340 MIVDTGYEDSD

-391 PADYLEYARWL
+391 PGDYLEYARWL

-466 HSGDTISI
+466 RSGDTISV
-474 TSTQSTFSIAAQSVS
+474 TSTQSTFSITAQSVS
-489 SQDEEAAFLIGIPDA
+489 SQDEEAAFLIGIPNA

-511 PQYGLPAK
+511 PQYGMPAK

-531 GAIRVSK
+531 GAVRVSK
-538 NSADNGA
+538 ISADNGA
-545 MLSGATFELMDAS
+545 VLSGATFELMN
-558 GAVVATQ
+558 GAGTVLATQ
-565 TTGADGTAQFDNL
+565 TTGVDGTARFDNL
-578 PAGSYTV
+578 PAGGYTV

-594 KVAVNPSQTV
+594 KIAVNPSQAV
-604 TVAAG
+604 TVAPG
-609 ATSDVRFANDRING
+609 ATSDIRFENDRVNG

-641 VFTVTCLSAAE
+641 VFTVTRLSAAE
-652 GGGTVGEVV
+652 GGGAVGEAV

-674 GWLQWGRYRI
+674 GWLQWGRYRV

-702 DCTEDGKTYT
+702 DCTEDGKTY
-712 VEAENEPTKGYI
+712 A
-724 RVVKTDALDGV
+724 
-735 PIAGVQFDLY
+735 
-745 DASGNPAG
+745 
-753 SMTTDETG
+753 
-761 FALSPPLHKG
+761 
-771 RYTVREHDNP
+771 
-781 TGYVTE
+781 
-787 LVKMQAEVR
+787 
-796 SDETTDLSATNQP
+796 
-809 IQGRIQIIKRDQLTK
+809 
-824 EALAGAEFT
+824 
-833 ITRISGLPSHGGS
+833 
-846 QDGEVVA
+846 
-853 VMTTDAE
+853 
-860 GKAVSPLLTYGTY
+860 
-873 RVAETKVPEHFAD
+873 
-886 HSFSVDV
+886 
-893 TIDGE
+893 
-898 NMQTYTV
+898 V

-927 PIEGVVF
+927 PIEGVAF
-934 DIYENDEYGG
+934 DIYENDEYGNA
-944 ELVASMTTGKDG
+944 LVAGMTTGKDG
-956 AAVSP
+956 TAVSP

-987 ATVCSDETTQLR
+987 ATVRSDETTQLR

-1021 DDPNSRRRDELP
+1021 DDPNSKRRDELP
-1033 QPANIDAP
+1033 QPANIDEP

-1063 DRQGNVLFKK
+1063 DRQGNVLFQK

-1097 GLYEIVEVFPPVG
+1097 GLYEIIEVSPPVG
-1110 YQPSDAHFF
+1110 YEPSDAHFF

-1184 SYGNVRAFERDYLV
+1184 SYGNAREFERDYLV

-1207 KLLPYGLYVLKQVK
+1207 TLLPYGLYVLKQVK
-1221 GKAGH
+1221 GKEGH

-1344 VGETGDAPGE
+1344 VGETGDAHGE

-1369 RVKVE
+1369 RAMVE
-1374 KKGLRLVRLAEQT
+1374 KKGLRLVRLAEQA
-1387 DAYGNIAHQPVYEE
+1387 DAFGNIVHQPVYEE
-1401 GYLAGTVFELRAA
+1401 GYLAGAVFELRAA
-1414 EDIVGKDGT
+1414 ADVVGKDGT

-1429 DVADTITTTETGKDA
+1429 DVADTITTTEAGKDA

-1455 VEVSAPEGYLLDG
+1455 VEVSAPEGCLLDS

-1475 RYESD
+1475 RYEND
-1480 HTAVVETNVTI
+1480 HTAVVETNVTL

-1506 EDLEIIMDGDH
+1506 EDLEIIMEGDH
-1517 VRQEIVN
+1517 VRQALVN
-1524 IPGEGFVFGLFADE
+1524 TPGEGFVFGLFADE

-1553 ATGATDAAGRL
+1553 ATGATDAAGKL

-1591 KFAVTLELKAQSGG
+1591 KFAVTLEPKVQSGG

-1613 IVHDELIYTR
+1613 PVHDELIYTR

-1700 VTGDTMIRDDYTRFS
+1700 VTGDTTIRDDYTRFS
-1715 LRKADE
+1715 LHKVDE

-1758 FGMYTLVETR
+1758 FGTYTLVETQ
-1768 ALPGYLKAD
+1768 ALLGYLKAD
-1777 TEIRFTVDGTFVNPK
+1777 TEIRLTVDGTFVNPA
-1792 EPIAT
+1792 EPIAAI
-1797 VTNERQKI
+1797 VNERQKI

-1830 EIVDVATSDE
+1830 EIVDVAASDE
-1840 KGEFYLTGFGYGDWI
+1840 KDEFYLTGFGYGDWI
-1855 IRETVAPEG
+1855 IRETVVPEG
-1864 FSRVE
+1864 FNRVE
-1869 DVLIHVDEDWKA
+1869 DVRIHVDKDWKA

-1895 FIKVDEDGCPME
+1895 FVKVDEDGCPME

-1927 EDGVVHADDLK
+1927 EDGIVRADDLK

-1950 AGYRLTEET
+1950 AGYHLTEET

-1966 NYIAP
+1966 NYIVP

-1978 NFPEEERPEDEIQT
+1978 NFPEEERPKDEIQT

>member
-1 MTKRFWAGLLALGM
+1 MTKRIWAGLLALGM
-15 ALTALPSGMYA
+15 ALTALPFGIYA
-26 EETVWE
+26 EETAWE

-55 GLPDYIPEPEEDVVD
+55 GLPDYIPEPETDVVD
-70 SAADDESADAL
+70 GAADDESADEL
-81 PEQEESLTEEAI
+81 SEQEESMIEEETT

-102 EEPPAL
+102 EEPLVL
-108 EEEKLPPVQEGD
+108 EEEEPQDVQAGD
-120 FVCVTPN
+120 FVRVTPN

-132 DIDETAGD
+132 ETDETAGD
-140 GDDGE
+140 DDDGE
-145 LYDGNFVNE
+145 WYDGNFVKE
-154 ANVYVEQVR
+154 ANVYVEQAQ

-193 TIWVLAEEIQPS
+193 TVWTLAEETQPS
-205 DAAEYDVTDYAFP
+205 DAADYDVTDYAFP
-218 YPPIALYAAS
+218 YPPAALYAAS
-228 DFNLRDYNASVQTF
+228 DFNLRDYNAGVQTF

-340 MIVDTGYGDSD
+340 MIVDTGYADSD

-391 PADYLEYARWL
+391 PGDYLEYARWL

-439 ADLIRISRSVGNLTG
+439 ADLIRISRSVGSLTG

-466 HSGDTISI
+466 RSGDTISV

-489 SQDEEAAFLIGIPDA
+489 SQDEEAAFLIGIPNA

-531 GAIRVSK
+531 GAVRVSK
-538 NSADNGA
+538 ISADNGA
-545 MLSGATFELMDAS
+545 VLSGATFELMN
-558 GAVVATQ
+558 GAGTVLATQ
-565 TTGADGTAQFDNL
+565 TTGADGTARFDNL

-594 KVAVNPSQTV
+594 KIAVNPSQAV

-609 ATSDVRFANDRING
+609 ATSDVRFENDRVNG

-641 VFTVTCLSAAE
+641 VFTVTRLSATE
-652 GGGTVGEVV
+652 GGGAVGEAVV
-661 ATLTTGADGTAET
+661 TLTTGADGTAET
-674 GWLQWGRYRI
+674 GWLQWGRYRV

-702 DCTEDGKTYT
+702 DCTEDGKTY
-712 VEAENEPTKGYI
+712 A
-724 RVVKTDALDGV
+724 
-735 PIAGVQFDLY
+735 
-745 DASGNPAG
+745 
-753 SMTTDETG
+753 
-761 FALSPPLHKG
+761 
-771 RYTVREHDNP
+771 
-781 TGYVTE
+781 
-787 LVKMQAEVR
+787 
-796 SDETTDLSATNQP
+796 
-809 IQGRIQIIKRDQLTK
+809 
-824 EALAGAEFT
+824 
-833 ITRISGLPSHGGS
+833 
-846 QDGEVVA
+846 
-853 VMTTDAE
+853 
-860 GKAVSPLLTYGTY
+860 
-873 RVAETKVPEHFAD
+873 
-886 HSFSVDV
+886 
-893 TIDGE
+893 
-898 NMQTYTV
+898 V

-912 KGWIRLVKTDRLNGN
+912 KGWIRLVKTDRLTGN
-927 PIEGVVF
+927 PIEGVAF
-934 DIYENDEYGG
+934 DIYENDEYGNA
-944 ELVASMTTGKDG
+944 LVAGMTTGKDG
-956 AAVSP
+956 TAVSP

-977 GYVLEEIALD
+977 GYVMEEIALD
-987 ATVCSDETTQLR
+987 ATVRSDETTQLR

-1033 QPANIDAP
+1033 QPANIDKP

-1073 GDTVVDALTTAGDD
+1073 GDTVVDALTTAGGE

-1097 GLYEIVEVFPPVG
+1097 GLYEIIEVSPPVG
-1110 YQPSDAHFF
+1110 YEPSDAHFF

-1184 SYGNVRAFERDYLV
+1184 SYGNAREFERDYLV

-1344 VGETGDAPGE
+1344 VGETGDAPSE

-1369 RVKVE
+1369 RVMVE
-1374 KKGLRLVRLAEQT
+1374 KKGLKFVRLAEQA
-1387 DAYGNIAHQPVYEE
+1387 DAFGNIVHQPVYEE
-1401 GYLAGTVFELRAA
+1401 GYLAGAVFELRAA
-1414 EDIVGKDGT
+1414 EDVVGKDGT

-1429 DVADTITTTETGKDA
+1429 DVADTITTTEAGKDA

-1455 VEVSAPEGYLLDG
+1455 VEVSAPEGYLLDS

-1480 HTAVVETNVTI
+1480 RTAVVETNVTL

-1506 EDLEIIMDGDH
+1506 EALEIIMDGDH
-1517 VRQEIVN
+1517 VRQALVN

-1553 ATGATDAAGRL
+1553 ATGATDAEGRL

-1585 WTLNPA
+1585 WRLNPA
-1591 KFAVTLELKAQSGG
+1591 KFAVTLEPQAQSGG

-1694 VDADGN
+1694 VDVDGN
-1700 VTGDTMIRDDYTRFS
+1700 VTGDTTIRDDYTRFS

-1758 FGMYTLVETR
+1758 FGTYTLVETR

-1777 TEIRFTVDGTFVNPK
+1777 TEIRLTVDGTFVNPK

-1797 VTNERQKI
+1797 VVNERQRI

-1830 EIVDVATSDE
+1830 EIVDVAASDE

-1855 IRETVAPEG
+1855 IRETVVPEG
-1864 FSRVE
+1864 FNRVE

-1895 FIKVDEDGCPME
+1895 FIKVDEDRCPME

-1927 EDGVVHADDLK
+1927 EDGVVRADDLK
-1938 PGVYVIREIETQ
+1938 PGVYIIREIETQ

-1966 NYIAP
+1966 NYIVA

-1978 NFPEEERPEDEIQT
+1978 NFPEEECPKDEIQT

-1997 VTPMMLYGLIS
+1997 VMPMMRFGVASVICG
-2008 MALGAV
+2008 MAIFVLRAIKKRG
-2014 FMFAEI
+2014 MRSI
-2020 IHRRDQ
+2020 D

>member
-1 MTKRFWAGLLALGM
+1 MTKRIWAGLLALGM
-15 ALTALPSGMYA
+15 ALTALPFGIYA
-26 EETVWE
+26 EETAWE

-81 PEQEESLTEEAI
+81 PEQEESLTKEAML
-93 PDLPDFIPE
+93 DLPDFIPE
-102 EEPPAL
+102 EEPLTL
-108 EEEKLPPVQEGD
+108 EESELPPVQEGD
-120 FVCVTPN
+120 FVWVTPN

-140 GDDGE
+140 EDDGE

-163 QDAQGRTW
+163 QDAQERTW

-179 AEEPNGEMAWTDTA
+179 EEEPDGEMAWTDTA
-193 TIWVLAEEIQPS
+193 TVWTLAEETRLS
-205 DAAEYDVTDYAFP
+205 DAADYDVTDYAFP
-218 YPPIALYAAS
+218 YPPAALYAAS
-228 DFNLRDYNASVQTF
+228 DFNLRDYNAGMQTF

-340 MIVDTGYGDSD
+340 MIVDTGYADSD

-391 PADYLEYARWL
+391 PGDYLEYARWL

-439 ADLIRISRSVGNLTG
+439 ADLIRISRSVGSLTG

-466 HSGDTISI
+466 RSGDTISV

-489 SQDEEAAFLIGIPDA
+489 SQDEEAAFLIGIPNA

-519 LKEVRIEFEQPY
+519 MKEVRIEFEQPY
-531 GAIRVSK
+531 GAVRVSK

-545 MLSGATFELMDAS
+545 MLSGATFELMN
-558 GAVVATQ
+558 GAGTVLATQ
-565 TTGADGTAQFDNL
+565 TTGADGTARFDTL
-578 PAGSYTV
+578 PAGGYTV

-594 KVAVNPSQTV
+594 KIAVNPSQTV

-609 ATSDVRFANDRING
+609 VTSDVRFENDRVNG

-641 VFTVTCLSAAE
+641 VFTVTRLSAAE
-652 GGGTVGEVV
+652 GGGAVGEAV

-712 VEAENEPTKGYI
+712 VEAENEPTKG
-724 RVVKTDALDGV
+724 
-735 PIAGVQFDLY
+735 
-745 DASGNPAG
+745 
-753 SMTTDETG
+753 
-761 FALSPPLHKG
+761 
-771 RYTVREHDNP
+771 
-781 TGYVTE
+781 
-787 LVKMQAEVR
+787 
-796 SDETTDLSATNQP
+796 
-809 IQGRIQIIKRDQLTK
+809 
-824 EALAGAEFT
+824 
-833 ITRISGLPSHGGS
+833 
-846 QDGEVVA
+846 
-853 VMTTDAE
+853 
-860 GKAVSPLLTYGTY
+860 
-873 RVAETKVPEHFAD
+873 
-886 HSFSVDV
+886 
-893 TIDGE
+893 
-898 NMQTYTV
+898 
-905 EAENEPT
+905 
-912 KGWIRLVKTDRLNGN
+912 WIRLVKTDRLTGN
-927 PIEGVVF
+927 PIEGVAF
-934 DIYENDEYGG
+934 DIYENDEYGNA
-944 ELVASMTTGKDG
+944 LVADMTTGKDG
-956 AAVSP
+956 TAVSP

-977 GYVLEEIALD
+977 GYVMEEIALD
-987 ATVCSDETTQLR
+987 ATVRSDETTQLR

-1021 DDPNSRRRDELP
+1021 DDPNSKRRDELP

-1041 STRGDGELT
+1041 SARGDGELT

-1063 DRQGNVLFKK
+1063 DRQDNVLFKK
-1073 GDTVVDALTTAGDD
+1073 GDTVVDALTTAGGE

-1097 GLYEIVEVFPPVG
+1097 GLYEIVEVSPPVG
-1110 YQPSDAHFF
+1110 YEPSDAHFF

-1147 VYAIVKFLGDNEIH
+1147 MYAIVKFLGDNEIH

-1173 AEFELYLKKAG
+1173 AEFELYLQKAG
-1184 SYGNVRAFERDYLV
+1184 SYGNARAFERDYLV
-1198 TNRYGYAKT
+1198 TNKYGYAKT

-1354 AYTLDIEIPNEPVMG
+1354 AYTLDIEILNEPVMG
-1369 RVKVE
+1369 RAMVE
-1374 KKGLRLVRLAEQT
+1374 KKGLRLVRLAEQA
-1387 DAYGNIAHQPVYEE
+1387 DAYGNIVHQPVYEE
-1401 GYLAGTVFELRAA
+1401 GYLAGAVFELRAA

-1423 VWFHAG
+1423 LWFHAG
-1429 DVADTITTTETGKDA
+1429 DVADTITTTEAGKDA

-1455 VEVSAPEGYLLDG
+1455 VEVSAPEGYLLDS

-1480 HTAVVETNVTI
+1480 HTAVVETNVTL

-1498 EITLEKEK
+1498 EITMEKEK

-1517 VRQEIVN
+1517 VRQVLVN
-1524 IPGEGFVFGLFADE
+1524 TPGEGFVFGLFADE

-1553 ATGATDAAGRL
+1553 ATGVTDAAGRL

-1585 WTLNPA
+1585 WMLNPA
-1591 KFAVTLELKAQSGG
+1591 KFAVTLEPKAQSGG

-1647 QGKVIYRETTDANG
+1647 QGNVMYRETTDANG

-1694 VDADGN
+1694 IDADGN

-1715 LRKADE
+1715 LRKVDE
-1721 NGKPLAGVMFG
+1721 SGKPLAGVMFG

-1758 FGMYTLVETR
+1758 FGTYMLVETQ

-1777 TEIRFTVDGTFVNPK
+1777 TEIRLTVDGTFVNPK

-1830 EIVDVATSDE
+1830 EIVDVAASDE

-1864 FSRVE
+1864 FNRVE
-1869 DVLIHVDEDWKA
+1869 DVLIHVDKDWKA

-1895 FIKVDEDGCPME
+1895 FVKVDEDGCPME

-1927 EDGVVHADDLK
+1927 EDGIVHADDLN

-1966 NYIAP
+1966 NYIVA

-1978 NFPEEERPEDEIQT
+1978 NFPEEERSRDEIQT

-1997 VTPMMLYGLIS
+1997 VTPMMRFGVASVICG
-2008 MALGAV
+2008 MAIFVLRAIKKRG
-2014 FMFAEI
+2014 MRSI
-2020 IHRRDQ
+2020 D

>member
-1 MTKRFWAGLLALGM
+1 MTKRIWAGLLALGM

-32 EEANASEETL
+32 EKTDASEETL
-42 DGGLD
+42 DGRLD
-47 ESAEEFAD
+47 EPAEEFAD
-55 GLPDYIPEPEEDVVD
+55 SLPDYIPESEENVVD
-70 SAADDESADAL
+70 DAADDESADEF
-81 PEQEESLTEEAI
+81 PEQEESLTEEAT

-102 EEPPAL
+102 EEPLTL
-108 EEEKLPPVQEGD
+108 EESELPPVQEGD
-120 FVCVTPN
+120 FVWVTTN

-140 GDDGE
+140 EDEGE
-145 LYDGNFVNE
+145 LYDGNFVCT
-154 ANVYVEQVR
+154 ANVKVEEVW
-163 QDAQGRTW
+163 QDGMGRTW

-193 TIWVLAEEIQPS
+193 TIWVLAEETRLS
-205 DAAEYDVTDYAFP
+205 DAADYDVTDYAFP
-218 YPPIALYAAS
+218 YPPAALYASS

-250 GSSGHDS
+250 GSSRHDS

-340 MIVDTGYGDSD
+340 MIVDTGYEDSD

-391 PADYLEYARWL
+391 PGDYLEYARWL

-466 HSGDTISI
+466 RSGDTISV
-474 TSTQSTFSIAAQSVS
+474 TSTQSTFSITAQSVS
-489 SQDEEAAFLIGIPDA
+489 SQDEEAAFLIGIPNA

-511 PQYGLPAK
+511 PQYGMPAK

-531 GAIRVSK
+531 GAVRVSK
-538 NSADNGA
+538 ISADNGA
-545 MLSGATFELMDAS
+545 VLSGATFELMN
-558 GAVVATQ
+558 GAGTVLATQ
-565 TTGADGTAQFDNL
+565 TTGVDGTARFDNL
-578 PAGSYTV
+578 PAGGYTV

-594 KVAVNPSQTV
+594 KIAVNPSQAV
-604 TVAAG
+604 TVAPG
-609 ATSDVRFANDRING
+609 ATSDIRFENDRVNG

-641 VFTVTCLSAAE
+641 VFTVTRLSAAE
-652 GGGTVGEVV
+652 GGGAVGEAV

-674 GWLQWGRYRI
+674 GWLQWGRYRV

-702 DCTEDGKTYT
+702 DCTEDGKTY
-712 VEAENEPTKGYI
+712 A
-724 RVVKTDALDGV
+724 
-735 PIAGVQFDLY
+735 
-745 DASGNPAG
+745 
-753 SMTTDETG
+753 
-761 FALSPPLHKG
+761 
-771 RYTVREHDNP
+771 
-781 TGYVTE
+781 
-787 LVKMQAEVR
+787 
-796 SDETTDLSATNQP
+796 
-809 IQGRIQIIKRDQLTK
+809 
-824 EALAGAEFT
+824 
-833 ITRISGLPSHGGS
+833 
-846 QDGEVVA
+846 
-853 VMTTDAE
+853 
-860 GKAVSPLLTYGTY
+860 
-873 RVAETKVPEHFAD
+873 
-886 HSFSVDV
+886 
-893 TIDGE
+893 
-898 NMQTYTV
+898 V

-927 PIEGVVF
+927 PIEGVAF
-934 DIYENDEYGG
+934 DIYENDEYGNA
-944 ELVASMTTGKDG
+944 LVAGMTTGKDG
-956 AAVSP
+956 TAVSP

-977 GYVLEEIALD
+977 GYVMEEIVLD
-987 ATVCSDETTQLR
+987 ATVRSDETTQLR

-1041 STRGDGELT
+1041 NTRGDGELT

-1063 DRQGNVLFKK
+1063 DRQDNVLFKK

-1097 GLYEIVEVFPPVG
+1097 GLYEIVEASPPVG
-1110 YQPSDAHFF
+1110 YEPSDAHFF

-1184 SYGNVRAFERDYLV
+1184 SYGNARAFERDYLV
-1198 TNRYGYAKT
+1198 TNKYGYAKT

-1221 GKAGH
+1221 GKEGH

-1269 KTVRLANTAFKLLD
+1269 KTVRMANTAFKLLD

-1315 ETVTRGMYFIEEVQ
+1315 ETVTRGMYFIEEVH

-1369 RVKVE
+1369 RVMVE
-1374 KKGLRLVRLAEQT
+1374 KKGLQLVRLEEQA
-1387 DAYGNIAHQPVYEE
+1387 DAFGNIVHQPVYEE
-1401 GYLAGTVFELRAA
+1401 GYLAGAVFELRAA
-1414 EDIVGKDGT
+1414 EDIIGKDGT

-1429 DVADTITTTETGKDA
+1429 DVADTITTTEAGKDA

-1455 VEVSAPEGYLLDG
+1455 VEVSAPEGYMLDG

-1475 RYESD
+1475 RYADD
-1480 HTAVVETNVTI
+1480 HTAVVETNVTL
-1491 GNDYLSA
+1491 GNGYLST

-1553 ATGATDAAGRL
+1553 ATGATDAAGKL

-1591 KFAVTLELKAQSGG
+1591 KFAVTLEPQAQSGG

-1661 QIPQIPVTPGTYTFK
+1661 QIPQISVTPGTYTFK

-1688 AEMRFT
+1688 AEMRLT
-1694 VDADGN
+1694 IDADGN
-1700 VTGDTMIRDDYTRFS
+1700 VTGDTTIRDDYTRFS

-1721 NGKPLAGVMFG
+1721 SGKPLAGVMFG

-1758 FGMYTLVETR
+1758 FGTYTLVETQ
-1768 ALPGYLKAD
+1768 ALPGYLKTD
-1777 TEIRFTVDGTFVNPK
+1777 TEIRLTVDSTFVNSK

-1797 VTNERQKI
+1797 VVNERQKI

-1830 EIVDVATSDE
+1830 EIVDVAASDE
-1840 KGEFYLTGFGYGDWI
+1840 KGEFFLTGFGYGDWI
-1855 IRETVAPEG
+1855 IRETIAPEG
-1864 FSRVE
+1864 FNRME
-1869 DVLIHVDEDWKA
+1869 DVLIHVDEEWKA

-1895 FIKVDEDGCPME
+1895 FVKVDEDRCPME

-1927 EDGVVHADDLK
+1927 EDGIVRADDLK

-1978 NFPEEERPEDEIQT
+1978 NFPEEERPRDEIQT

-1997 VTPMMLYGLIS
+1997 VTPMMLFGVASVICG
-2008 MALGAV
+2008 MAIFVLQA
-2014 FMFAEI
+2014 I
-2020 IHRRDQ
+2020 KKRRMRSID